1 MKPIT
6 FESIRNLLKTK
17 KKQKDKSSIDQSFKR
32 SDSFK
37 RISIRKSYLERGRKR
52 NAAAVL
58 RGSTK
63 NLVNINEFEDQAKV
77 VKKGGSEKLRTNGEG
92 CRDAD
97 AQLAPE
103 DGPSTSSVGSSRT
116 AELTIEEKLESS
128 DATLDE
134 KIRALQEINDR
145 YINENRNLIEQTY
158 EATRKTEKIK
168 IKKPPRPSKQTV
180 HRPGAEDQSAE
191 PVQQKSPEQQ
201 EVQSNK
207 DLRSAHPTV
216 AGRQSLLGSATTVV
230 KSGSGSNGGARVK
243 NISHVN
249 INVSTEAILE
259 EEDEIASEVCSTV
272 GAVRPKHTDDAGPGD
287 DKSFYSIS
295 TFTIDNN
302 TLTSNN
308 NNSITNNGGTGGAA
322 GSSQLTAPSN
332 TATASSK
339 RSFRSNFSTGTSKTI
354 TSSTS
359 TATAT
364 NELPTLVTIRTYCE
378 PSASMQ
384 STTHVNERYLET
396 SFDAAPQQQEVTGSR
411 DRRASL
417 DKPND
422 RLKSPSRNA
431 RINTQ
436 TFKMIRSK
444 SRDGIVIRIPAM
456 DDAGKQANPADHVSD
471 QQKGSD
477 DNLNRQLSND
487 SALDLI
493 DVDIKVDEKDLLRRH
508 GGSANNLTGTGA
520 SGAGGTVE
528 LKNQKNKYRKKAK
541 ATKAAAGRTGTLD
554 VEDVNSSGGQNF
566 TKGHDNFE
574 LQRTPNEPTSASG
587 GTEPKF
593 IFPNNYF
600 EEENNIFYDQTL
612 YDETELPSPE
622 NSIPYALRIKENPFT
637 KNKEFYSINTGRIW
651 KQLNLGQQEEDLSI
665 LSTPGPRLV
674 PPPKI
679 KNESFKSM
687 SSRDSGFSLTLTK
700 PKNLFRRKSKKA
712 ALLQRR
718 KPPKLAVS
726 RDGYFKRVMVVQRN
740 SSKRKKSMRK
750 TARVAGKDIF
760 RELYDENWSK
770 LGDSDFC
777 GVADPAALAAMASL
791 EVDAPDFAR
800 DFENF
805 CNDRRYNQ
813 EIHDLEAFYEEHLKR
828 LRHYYIQ
835 KKKMNEAAI
844 KEFYRDYGAGRMGA
858 PAAASANDD
867 PAEENDYYDTFLV
880 SKNETIRFKNSALQQ
895 RYFQHGDAGLE
906 FMFPY
911 PDKRKSG
918 SSTLGSTSGHGKQQ
932 KSSGG
937 NNKSANG
944 TLHYG
949 AAAGGL
955 AGQRKQ
961 LFHEVRPYG
970 SPLESL
976 SAVGGPLL
984 VTSDRDIDKA
994 VTKSVSGLVTRY
1006 HEPPSAASAPS
1017 FMFKRSISAPF
1028 GDSNFQLTTPG
1039 DDLKRVRSACTVQQ
1053 NEISLASIFPSVNGV
1068 DRSKSKGSKQPHQQY
1083 ASDEDDDEDDG
1094 GEFSENEFLINSL
1107 GDNLYC
1113 VRCDKM
1119 NSDCECFECGS
1130 SGESPVRKTSKRK
1143 VYTAKGTV
1151 RVGQESGEVKNKSEE
1166 DEDEED
1172 DDEEEEDEEE
1182 EGDENDENYCDVFD
1196 FNDINII
1203 HVNHKK
1209 KVKRK
1214 KSKKRVV
1221 RKNHSTLRRGSYW
1234 GDITQKG
1241 YEKKRTRLLQPYLSK
1256 NVQHGSGAGGGSGGG
1271 GSNNPGYVNDIQS
1284 HLHHPASQQKQNI
1297 FASSGTGGG
1306 GGGGGGSASSR
1317 DRNDRSSSGGGGAGG
1332 HHHHSSS
1339 SHQHREQQQQQQ
1351 LQQNR
1356 TRRSTQRKVTHNEKR
1371 YHSAA
1376 AGRQPD
1382 VLQPGELLRPAP
1394 SHPVSGIPVSQQLLL
1409 RHQQQQQQQLLLQQ
1423 SRSHAALST
1432 TTSSGSTSSSCGG
1445 PTGGPAS
1452 AASRETTPG
1461 LYSSAL
1467 VAAAAE
1473 ALVQLKV
1480 TRIAPLP
1487 PVPGGDSGV
1496 IGKAPANQP
1505 PTLPDPSTTGAVILR
1520 SKPQP
1525 IPQQQQQQHQPQL
1538 HQHLS
1543 GAKPTDQPDPD
1554 RSSNSPVGGATD
1566 GKNCRNNRRIGRH
1579 ESRYTSEVRQ
1589 EAVQQALAAL
1599 KNRPKPSLPMPS
1611 KRSSVLN
1618 RSPER
1623 DHDDSD
1629 SSTEDESIPEEGML
1643 GRIST
1648 PDRDNYNLPRDHI
1661 LTREPM
1667 RLPSSRDH
1675 HHSQPQ
1681 PLPVHAGT
1689 KQSSQHQ
1696 APAPPSHR
1704 PPQTIPTNQQQPS
1717 NAQHGATLSD
1727 TSSAGSPPAVHRN
1740 QHSYQNKPGYDM
1752 TDLSDFQPQQR
1763 PYAAPDITQFSA
1775 NTRRGADRVT
1785 RYVNLANQEP
1795 GDTSTAGRWKVSA
1808 KIQQLLNTLKRP
1820 KRRPLPEF
1828 YEDNDIE
1835 LEIAANPKDPN
1846 APKPEGSIMTPVQG
1860 EQLIVPSGL
1869 PRTLE
1874 AALQRYGTSTFK
1886 APMATVL
1893 DPNGKMTT
1901 TLTYGKLLSRAQKIA
1916 YALST
1921 KVFSKGPEQV
1931 SLKPGDRV
1939 ALVYPNSDPLNFLT
1953 AWYGCMFRGLVPLPI
1968 ELPLSSSDSP
1978 PQQVGFLLSSCGVH
1992 VALTS
1997 EACLKGLPKSSTGEV
2012 AKLKGWPRLHW
2023 FVTEHLPKVPK
2034 DFNTSN
2040 NRISED
2046 SSAYIE
2052 YTTDKDGSVMGVTVT
2067 RQAMINHC
2075 RALTMACHYTEGET
2089 IVCVL
2094 DFKREVGLWHSILTS
2109 VLNGMHVLFIPY
2121 ALMKLRPSSW
2131 MQLITK
2137 YRASCCLVK
2146 SRDLHWGLLATKDH
2160 KEISLSS
2167 LRMLLVAD
2175 GANPW
2180 SLSSCDQFLSV
2191 FQSKGLRPDA
2201 ICPCA
2206 SSSEV
2211 FTVSLRRPGRSA
2223 AGGYNQSATGRGVLS
2238 MSALS
2243 HGVVRVDSEDSL
2255 TSLTL
2260 QDCGQVM
2267 PSATMVVVNAEGP
2280 PVLCKTDQVGE
2291 ICVTSGSSGTAYYG
2305 LEGMTNSTF
2314 KVQPLAEAPVTK
2326 DGETIPGKPINDEMY
2341 VRSGLLGF
2349 LGPGGLVFVCGSR
2362 DGLMT
2367 VTGRKH
2373 NSDDIIATV
2382 LAVEPMRF
2390 IYRGRIAVFSI
2401 RVLRDERVCVI
2412 AEQRPDCSEEE
2423 SFQWMSRVLQAVDSI
2438 HQVGIYCLALVPP
2451 NHLPKT
2457 PLGGIHLTEARRR
2470 FLEGSLHPANV
2481 LMCPHTCVTN
2491 LPKPRE
2497 IHHDASVGP
2506 ASVMV
2511 GNLVQGN
2518 RLASAQGR
2526 DIGLADD
2533 NERKHQLITGVLRWR
2548 ASSSP
2553 DHVLYTLLNAKG
2565 AVAKTLTCSELHKRA
2580 EKIAAL
2586 LQERGK
2592 VNPGDHV
2599 ALIFPPGLDLICA
2612 FYGCLYLGAVPV
2624 TIRPPHPQNL
2634 ITTLPTVRMIVDVS
2648 KSGIILSIQSIIKL
2662 LKSREAATSIDPK
2675 SWPIILDIEDNPK
2688 RKLAAIANCTLDSTA
2703 YLDFSVSTCGRLS
2716 GVIITHRSLSSLCAS
2731 LKLACEL
2738 YPSRHVALCLD
2749 PYCGLGFSMWTLISV
2764 YSGHHSILIAPYEV
2778 EANPS
2783 LWLSTLSQYRVRDT
2797 FCSYGVIELCTKALS
2812 NSIQALKQRNIN
2824 LGCVRTCVVVA
2835 EERPRV
2841 QLTQQF
2847 CKLFQALGLNTRCV
2861 STSFGCRVNPAIC
2874 VQGASSAESAQVYVD
2889 LRALR
2894 NNRVALVERGAPN
2907 SLCLV
2912 ESGKLLPGVKVII
2925 ANPDTKGQCGDS
2937 HLGEIWV
2944 QSPHNSNGY
2953 FTIYGDETDYNDHF
2967 NAKLVTGCSTS
2978 DIWARTG
2985 YLGFLRRTECSQ
2997 AGSILDETT
3006 PSIAS
3011 RDSDTE
3017 SIHSQGHNT
3026 LNSTTSSNAGVANT
3040 TTPATAGGEQELHD
3054 AVYVVGALD
3063 EVITLR
3069 GMNYHPIDIENSVL
3083 RCHKKIAEC
3092 AVFTWTNLLVVVVE
3106 LDGNESEALDL
3117 VPLVTNTVLEEHQ
3130 LIVGVVV
3137 VVDPGVVPI
3146 NSRGEKQRMHLRDGF
3161 LADQLDPI
3169 YVAYNM

>member
-52 NAAAVL
+52 NAASVL
-58 RGSTK
+58 RSSTK
-63 NLVNINEFEDQAKV
+63 NLVNINEFENQAKV
-77 VKKGGSEKLRTNGEG
+77 VKQPDKLVKTANNNE
-92 CRDAD
+92 ASSST
-97 AQLAPE
+97 
-103 DGPSTSSVGSSRT
+103 GPKESFRPVH
-116 AELTIEEKLESS
+116 ELSFEEKLESN
-128 DATLDE
+128 DASLDE

-145 YINENRNLIEQTY
+145 YISENQNLIEKSY
-158 EATRKTEKIK
+158 EATKTVEKVK
-168 IKKPPRPSKQTV
+168 IKKPPRPSKL
-180 HRPGAEDQSAE
+180 GF
-191 PVQQKSPEQQ
+191 QKSRENDTQTTIPTDLKARSSE
-201 EVQSNK
+201 SNNT
-207 DLRSAHPTV
+207 LT
-216 AGRQSLLGSATTVV
+216 
-230 KSGSGSNGGARVK
+230 SGDTLESTRAK
-243 NISHVN
+243 NISHVS
-249 INVSTEAILE
+249 ITTSDVIP
-259 EEDEIASEVCSTV
+259 EEDESTV
-272 GAVRPKHTDDAGPGD
+272 YSFEPETQSMTRKTDDLD

-295 TFTIDNN
+295 TFTIESNTMNN
-302 TLTSNN
+302 TN
-308 NNSITNNGGTGGAA
+308 
-322 GSSQLTAPSN
+322 
-332 TATASSK
+332 ASSK
-339 RSFRSNFSTGTSKTI
+339 KSFRSNFST
-354 TSSTS
+354 S
-359 TATAT
+359 TATK
-364 NELPTLVTIRTYCE
+364 ELPTLVTIKTYCE
-378 PSASMQ
+378 PNASIQ
-384 STTHVNERYLET
+384 STTHVNEKYLET
-396 SFDAAPQQQEVTGSR
+396 SFDSYPEDTLTKKTEILSKKA
-411 DRRASL
+411 ASL
-417 DKPND
+417 NKPTSAHNKASSD
-422 RLKSPSRNA
+422 SKTSSLKDSRPK
-431 RINTQ
+431 INTQ

-444 SRDGIVIRIPAM
+444 SREGIVIRIPAI
-456 DDAGKQANPADHVSD
+456 DGDQIPGVTPTINHDHQESE
-471 QQKGSD
+471 
-477 DNLNRQLSND
+477 NLNRQLSND

-493 DVDIKVDEKDLLRRH
+493 DVDIKVDEKDMQT
-508 GGSANNLTGTGA
+508 NN
-520 SGAGGTVE
+520 TVE
-528 LKNQKNKYRKKAK
+528 LKNQKNKYKKKLRKSGGKTA
-541 ATKAAAGRTGTLD
+541 TLD
-554 VEDVNSSGGQNF
+554 LEDCRNNTFKS
-566 TKGHDNFE
+566 HEHFE
-574 LQRTPNEPTSASG
+574 LERG
-587 GTEPKF
+587 GTSRERPEPKF
-593 IFPNNYF
+593 IFPSNYF
-600 EEENNIFYDQTL
+600 EEENNIFYDQTV
-612 YDETELPSPE
+612 YDDTEIPSPE

-651 KQLNLGQQEEDLSI
+651 KQLNLGQEEDLSI
-665 LSTPGPRLV
+665 LSATPRIPV
-674 PPPKI
+674 PKT

-712 ALLQRR
+712 TLLQRR
-718 KPPKLAVS
+718 KPKLAVS

-740 SSKRKKSMRK
+740 SSKKKRSIRK
-750 TARVAGKDIF
+750 TRMQSKDIF
-760 RELYDENWSK
+760 RELYDENWTK
-770 LGDSDFC
+770 LDDDFT
-777 GVADPAALAAMASL
+777 DQQ
-791 EVDAPDFAR
+791 APDFAR

-805 CNDRRYNQ
+805 CNNRRYHQ
-813 EIHDLEAFYEEHLKR
+813 RIDDLEAFYEEHLKR

-835 KKKMNEAAI
+835 KKKLNEAAI
-844 KEFYRDYGAGRMGA
+844 KEFYRDYNGETVD
-858 PAAASANDD
+858 N
-867 PAEENDYYDTFLV
+867 ENDYYDSFIVT
-880 SKNETIRFKNSALQQ
+880 KNDTIRIRNQMQKKYLQE
-895 RYFQHGDAGLE
+895 REAETSMEY
-906 FMFPY
+906 MFPH
-911 PDKRKSG
+911 PDKRK
-918 SSTLGSTSGHGKQQ
+918 
-932 KSSGG
+932 
-937 NNKSANG
+937 ANG
-944 TLHYG
+944 L
-949 AAAGGL
+949 AA
-955 AGQRKQ
+955 KQ
-961 LFHEVRPYG
+961 KAKGKKHLFHEVRAYG
-970 SPLESL
+970 SASEPLSSMEL
-976 SAVGGPLL
+976 GTKGTDVVRELKLL
-984 VTSDRDIDKA
+984 R
-994 VTKSVSGLVTRY
+994 
-1006 HEPPSAASAPS
+1006 SAAYA
-1017 FMFKRSISAPF
+1017 A
-1028 GDSNFQLTTPG
+1028 SNFHLLPSGKVDRAANT
-1039 DDLKRVRSACTVQQ
+1039 SQ
-1053 NEISLASIFPSVNGV
+1053 NRNEGQVHEISLANVFPSVDGKI
-1068 DRSKSKGSKQPHQQY
+1068 KSSH
-1083 ASDEDDDEDDG
+1083 DENRARTEELDEGDE
-1094 GEFSENEFLINSL
+1094 EFSENEFLINSI
-1107 GDNLYC
+1107 GENLYC
-1113 VRCDKM
+1113 VRCDKV
-1119 NSDCECFECGS
+1119 NSDCDCYDDTTETTNDNS
-1130 SGESPVRKTSKRK
+1130 
-1143 VYTAKGTV
+1143 
-1151 RVGQESGEVKNKSEE
+1151 NDNDEE
-1166 DEDEED
+1166 DEFREQHGEGDDNVPD
-1172 DDEEEEDEEE
+1172 DDD
-1182 EGDENDENYCDVFD
+1182 DDDDDENYCDVHE
-1196 FNDINII
+1196 FNDINIV

-1214 KSKKRVV
+1214 KSKKRV

-1241 YEKKRTRLLQPYLSK
+1241 YEKKRTRLLQPYSTK
-1256 NVQHGSGAGGGSGGG
+1256 NAQQGGNGGGG

-1284 HLHHPASQQKQNI
+1284 HLHHPSSQQKQNI
-1297 FASSGTGGG
+1297 FASSGS
-1306 GGGGGGSASSR
+1306 GGGGGGSR
-1317 DRNDRSSSGGGGAGG
+1317 ERNDRSNSS
-1332 HHHHSSS
+1332 HHH
-1339 SHQHREQQQQQQ
+1339 QQQQQ
-1351 LQQNR
+1351 LQPNR
-1356 TRRSTQRKVTHNEKR
+1356 TRRSTQRRVTHNEKR
-1371 YHSAA
+1371 YHS
-1376 AGRQPD
+1376 
-1382 VLQPGELLRPAP
+1382 
-1394 SHPVSGIPVSQQLLL
+1394 
-1409 RHQQQQQQQLLLQQ
+1409 
-1423 SRSHAALST
+1423 
-1432 TTSSGSTSSSCGG
+1432 
-1445 PTGGPAS
+1445 
-1452 AASRETTPG
+1452 
-1461 LYSSAL
+1461 
-1467 VAAAAE
+1467 
-1473 ALVQLKV
+1473 
-1480 TRIAPLP
+1480 
-1487 PVPGGDSGV
+1487 
-1496 IGKAPANQP
+1496 
-1505 PTLPDPSTTGAVILR
+1505 
-1520 SKPQP
+1520 
-1525 IPQQQQQQHQPQL
+1525 
-1538 HQHLS
+1538 
-1543 GAKPTDQPDPD
+1543 
-1554 RSSNSPVGGATD
+1554 
-1566 GKNCRNNRRIGRH
+1566 
-1579 ESRYTSEVRQ
+1579 
-1589 EAVQQALAAL
+1589 
-1599 KNRPKPSLPMPS
+1599 
-1611 KRSSVLN
+1611 
-1618 RSPER
+1618 
-1623 DHDDSD
+1623 D
-1629 SSTEDESIPEEGML
+1629 SSTDDESIPEEGIL
-1643 GRIST
+1643 GGRIST

-1661 LTREPM
+1661 LGREPM
-1667 RLPSSRDH
+1667 KLPSTRDH
-1675 HHSQPQ
+1675 HHLGQQ
-1681 PLPVHAGT
+1681 
-1689 KQSSQHQ
+1689 KQSSQ
-1696 APAPPSHR
+1696 PAPIERR
-1704 PPQTIPTNQQQPS
+1704 PPQSIPTPNT
-1717 NAQHGATLSD
+1717 QHATLSD
-1727 TSSAGSPPAVHRN
+1727 TSSAGSPPAVHRTYYN
-1740 QHSYQNKPGYDM
+1740 QKNSYDI
-1752 TDLSDFQPQQR
+1752 TDISEYQPR

-1785 RYVNLANQEP
+1785 RYVNLSNQEP

-1846 APKPEGSIMTPVQG
+1846 APKPEGSVMTAVQG

-1874 AALQRYGTSTFK
+1874 AALQRYGTSSFK

-1921 KVFSKGPEQV
+1921 KVFSKGPEQI

-1939 ALVYPNSDPLNFLT
+1939 ALVYPNSDPLSFLT

-1978 PQQVGFLLSSCGVH
+1978 PQQVGFLLSSCGVQ

-2034 DFNTSN
+2034 DFNTNN
-2040 NRISED
+2040 NRICED
-2046 SSAYIE
+2046 SIAYIE
-2052 YTTDKDGSVMGVTVT
+2052 YTTDKEGSVMGVTVT
-2067 RQAMINHC
+2067 RQSMINHC

-2121 ALMKLRPSSW
+2121 ALMKLKPSSW

-2223 AGGYNQSATGRGVLS
+2223 GGYNQSASGRGVLS
-2238 MSALS
+2238 MAALS

-2291 ICVTSGSSGTAYYG
+2291 ICVTSGSTGTSYFG
-2305 LEGMTNSTF
+2305 LDGMTNSTF
-2314 KVQPLAEAPVTK
+2314 KVQPLTEPSPVK
-2326 DGETIPGKPINDEMY
+2326 EGEIQTPGKPISDESY

-2373 NSDDIIATV
+2373 NADDIIATV
-2382 LAVEPMRF
+2382 LAVEPVRF

-2401 RVLRDERVCVI
+2401 KVLRDERVCVI

-2497 IHHDASVGP
+2497 LHHDASVGP

-2548 ASSSP
+2548 ANSSP
-2553 DHVLYTLLNAKG
+2553 DHVLYTLLNSKG

-2675 SWPIILDIEDNPK
+2675 SWPVILDIEDNPK
-2688 RKLAAIANCTLDSTA
+2688 RKLAAIANSTLDSTA

-2812 NSIQALKQRNIN
+2812 NSIQMLKQRNVN

-2912 ESGKLLPGVKVII
+2912 ESGKLLPGVRVII
-2925 ANPDTKGQCGDS
+2925 ANPDSKGQCGDS

-2967 NAKLVTGCSTS
+2967 NAKLVTGCSIS
-2978 DIWARTG
+2978 ESWARTG

-3011 RDSDTE
+3011 RDSDNE

-3026 LNSTTSSNAGVANT
+3026 LNSTTSSNAGNT
-3040 TTPATAGGEQELHD
+3040 TIGASGNEQELHD
-3054 AVYVVGALD
+3054 AVYIVGALD

-3069 GMNYHPIDIENSVL
+3069 GMYYHPIDIENSVL

>member
-1 MKPIT
+1 M
-6 FESIRNLLKTK
+6 
-17 KKQKDKSSIDQSFKR
+17 
-32 SDSFK
+32 
-37 RISIRKSYLERGRKR
+37 Y
-52 NAAAVL
+52 
-58 RGSTK
+58 
-63 NLVNINEFEDQAKV
+63 
-77 VKKGGSEKLRTNGEG
+77 
-92 CRDAD
+92 
-97 AQLAPE
+97 
-103 DGPSTSSVGSSRT
+103 
-116 AELTIEEKLESS
+116 
-128 DATLDE
+128 
-134 KIRALQEINDR
+134 R
-145 YINENRNLIEQTY
+145 YW
-158 EATRKTEKIK
+158 
-168 IKKPPRPSKQTV
+168 
-180 HRPGAEDQSAE
+180 
-191 PVQQKSPEQQ
+191 
-201 EVQSNK
+201 
-207 DLRSAHPTV
+207 
-216 AGRQSLLGSATTVV
+216 
-230 KSGSGSNGGARVK
+230 
-243 NISHVN
+243 
-249 INVSTEAILE
+249 
-259 EEDEIASEVCSTV
+259 
-272 GAVRPKHTDDAGPGD
+272 
-287 DKSFYSIS
+287 
-295 TFTIDNN
+295 
-302 TLTSNN
+302 
-308 NNSITNNGGTGGAA
+308 
-322 GSSQLTAPSN
+322 
-332 TATASSK
+332 
-339 RSFRSNFSTGTSKTI
+339 
-354 TSSTS
+354 
-359 TATAT
+359 
-364 NELPTLVTIRTYCE
+364 
-378 PSASMQ
+378 
-384 STTHVNERYLET
+384 
-396 SFDAAPQQQEVTGSR
+396 
-411 DRRASL
+411 
-417 DKPND
+417 
-422 RLKSPSRNA
+422 
-431 RINTQ
+431 
-436 TFKMIRSK
+436 
-444 SRDGIVIRIPAM
+444 IP
-456 DDAGKQANPADHVSD
+456 
-471 QQKGSD
+471 
-477 DNLNRQLSND
+477 
-487 SALDLI
+487 
-493 DVDIKVDEKDLLRRH
+493 
-508 GGSANNLTGTGA
+508 
-520 SGAGGTVE
+520 
-528 LKNQKNKYRKKAK
+528 
-541 ATKAAAGRTGTLD
+541 
-554 VEDVNSSGGQNF
+554 
-566 TKGHDNFE
+566 
-574 LQRTPNEPTSASG
+574 
-587 GTEPKF
+587 
-593 IFPNNYF
+593 
-600 EEENNIFYDQTL
+600 
-612 YDETELPSPE
+612 
-622 NSIPYALRIKENPFT
+622 
-637 KNKEFYSINTGRIW
+637 
-651 KQLNLGQQEEDLSI
+651 
-665 LSTPGPRLV
+665 
-674 PPPKI
+674 
-679 KNESFKSM
+679 
-687 SSRDSGFSLTLTK
+687 
-700 PKNLFRRKSKKA
+700 
-712 ALLQRR
+712 
-718 KPPKLAVS
+718 
-726 RDGYFKRVMVVQRN
+726 
-740 SSKRKKSMRK
+740 
-750 TARVAGKDIF
+750 
-760 RELYDENWSK
+760 
-770 LGDSDFC
+770 
-777 GVADPAALAAMASL
+777 
-791 EVDAPDFAR
+791 
-800 DFENF
+800 
-805 CNDRRYNQ
+805 
-813 EIHDLEAFYEEHLKR
+813 
-828 LRHYYIQ
+828 
-835 KKKMNEAAI
+835 
-844 KEFYRDYGAGRMGA
+844 
-858 PAAASANDD
+858 
-867 PAEENDYYDTFLV
+867 
-880 SKNETIRFKNSALQQ
+880 
-895 RYFQHGDAGLE
+895 
-906 FMFPY
+906 
-911 PDKRKSG
+911 
-918 SSTLGSTSGHGKQQ
+918 
-932 KSSGG
+932 
-937 NNKSANG
+937 
-944 TLHYG
+944 
-949 AAAGGL
+949 
-955 AGQRKQ
+955 
-961 LFHEVRPYG
+961 
-970 SPLESL
+970 
-976 SAVGGPLL
+976 
-984 VTSDRDIDKA
+984 
-994 VTKSVSGLVTRY
+994 
-1006 HEPPSAASAPS
+1006 
-1017 FMFKRSISAPF
+1017 
-1028 GDSNFQLTTPG
+1028 
-1039 DDLKRVRSACTVQQ
+1039 
-1053 NEISLASIFPSVNGV
+1053 
-1068 DRSKSKGSKQPHQQY
+1068 
-1083 ASDEDDDEDDG
+1083 
-1094 GEFSENEFLINSL
+1094 
-1107 GDNLYC
+1107 
-1113 VRCDKM
+1113 
-1119 NSDCECFECGS
+1119 
-1130 SGESPVRKTSKRK
+1130 
-1143 VYTAKGTV
+1143 
-1151 RVGQESGEVKNKSEE
+1151 
-1166 DEDEED
+1166 
-1172 DDEEEEDEEE
+1172 
-1182 EGDENDENYCDVFD
+1182 
-1196 FNDINII
+1196 
-1203 HVNHKK
+1203 
-1209 KVKRK
+1209 
-1214 KSKKRVV
+1214 
-1221 RKNHSTLRRGSYW
+1221 
-1234 GDITQKG
+1234 
-1241 YEKKRTRLLQPYLSK
+1241 TRLI
-1256 NVQHGSGAGGGSGGG
+1256 H
-1271 GSNNPGYVNDIQS
+1271 
-1284 HLHHPASQQKQNI
+1284 
-1297 FASSGTGGG
+1297 T
-1306 GGGGGGSASSR
+1306 
-1317 DRNDRSSSGGGGAGG
+1317 
-1332 HHHHSSS
+1332 
-1339 SHQHREQQQQQQ
+1339 
-1351 LQQNR
+1351 
-1356 TRRSTQRKVTHNEKR
+1356 
-1371 YHSAA
+1371 
-1376 AGRQPD
+1376 
-1382 VLQPGELLRPAP
+1382 
-1394 SHPVSGIPVSQQLLL
+1394 
-1409 RHQQQQQQQLLLQQ
+1409 
-1423 SRSHAALST
+1423 
-1432 TTSSGSTSSSCGG
+1432 
-1445 PTGGPAS
+1445 
-1452 AASRETTPG
+1452 
-1461 LYSSAL
+1461 
-1467 VAAAAE
+1467 
-1473 ALVQLKV
+1473 
-1480 TRIAPLP
+1480 
-1487 PVPGGDSGV
+1487 
-1496 IGKAPANQP
+1496 
-1505 PTLPDPSTTGAVILR
+1505 
-1520 SKPQP
+1520 
-1525 IPQQQQQQHQPQL
+1525 
-1538 HQHLS
+1538 
-1543 GAKPTDQPDPD
+1543 
-1554 RSSNSPVGGATD
+1554 
-1566 GKNCRNNRRIGRH
+1566 
-1579 ESRYTSEVRQ
+1579 EVRQ

-1629 SSTEDESIPEEGML
+1629 SSTEDESIPEEGLL

-1648 PDRDNYNLPRDHI
+1648 PDRDNYYLPRDQI

-1667 RLPSSRDH
+1667 KLPSSRDH

-1681 PLPVHAGT
+1681 PLPQPPQ
-1689 KQSSQHQ
+1689 KQSSQHGSQ
-1696 APAPPSHR
+1696 QQSHVERR
-1704 PPQTIPTNQQQPS
+1704 PPQTIPTQPAG
-1717 NAQHGATLSD
+1717 NTQHATLSD

-1740 QHSYQNKPGYDM
+1740 HQYQNKPSSYDI
-1752 TDLSDFQPQQR
+1752 TDLNDFQPHQR
-1763 PYAAPDITQFSA
+1763 TPYAAPDITQFGA

-1846 APKPEGSIMTPVQG
+1846 APKPEGSVMTPVQG

-1874 AALQRYGTSTFK
+1874 AALQRYGTSSFK

-2034 DFNTSN
+2034 DFNTNN

-2046 SSAYIE
+2046 SNAYIE
-2052 YTTDKDGSVMGVTVT
+2052 YTTDKEGSVMGVTVT

-2223 AGGYNQSATGRGVLS
+2223 SGGYNQPATGRGVLS

-2267 PSATMVVVNAEGP
+2267 PSATMVVVSADGP

-2314 KVQPLAEAPVTK
+2314 KVQPLLEAPVTK
-2326 DGETIPGKPINDEMY
+2326 DGETIPGKPIGEEVY

-2401 RVLRDERVCVI
+2401 KVLRDERVCVI

-2497 IHHDASVGP
+2497 IHHGSIQQLQISGTSSSSSATNIGGLVTGSVGTGGTGTAGGGAADASVGP

-2533 NERKHQLITGVLRWR
+2533 NERKHQLITGMLRWR
-2548 ASSSP
+2548 ANSSP
-2553 DHVLYTLLNAKG
+2553 DHVLYTLLNSKG

-2599 ALIFPPGLDLICA
+2599 ALIFPPGVDLICA

-2675 SWPIILDIEDNPK
+2675 SWPTILDIEDNPK
-2688 RKLAAIANCTLDSTA
+2688 RKLAAIANSTLDSTA

-2925 ANPDTKGQCGDS
+2925 ANPDSKGQCGDS

-2967 NAKLVTGCSTS
+2967 NAKLVTGCSTN
-2978 DIWARTG
+2978 DTWARTG

-3026 LNSTTSSNAGVANT
+3026 LNSTTSSNAGN
-3040 TTPATAGGEQELHD
+3040 PAGGTVVAGNEQELHD

>member
-6 FESIRNLLKTK
+6 FEAIRNLLKTK

-52 NAAAVL
+52 NAAAAL
-58 RGSTK
+58 RSSTK
-63 NLVNINEFEDQAKV
+63 NLVNINEFEGQAKV
-77 VKKGGSEKLRTNGEG
+77 IKQPDKLTKSSSSNE
-92 CRDAD
+92 A
-97 AQLAPE
+97 ASNATTKEAP
-103 DGPSTSSVGSSRT
+103 SRPIH
-116 AELTIEEKLESS
+116 ELTFEEKLESN
-128 DATLDE
+128 DASLDE

-145 YINENRNLIEQTY
+145 YVSENQNLVE
-158 EATRKTEKIK
+158 KTCDVTKNVEKAK
-168 IKKPPRPSKQTV
+168 IKKPPRPSKQGFRKT
-180 HRPGAEDQSAE
+180 REI
-191 PVQQKSPEQQ
+191 
-201 EVQSNK
+201 EVQTVNPSDLKSESTDSYNTLTSN
-207 DLRSAHPTV
+207 DTIE
-216 AGRQSLLGSATTVV
+216 
-230 KSGSGSNGGARVK
+230 SNSRAK

-249 INVSTEAILE
+249 INASEIIP
-259 EEDEIASEVCSTV
+259 EEDENQAINPIHEPDRREQSSSRKV
-272 GAVRPKHTDDAGPGD
+272 DDAD

-295 TFTIDNN
+295 TFTIESNTLNN
-302 TLTSNN
+302 TN
-308 NNSITNNGGTGGAA
+308 
-322 GSSQLTAPSN
+322 
-332 TATASSK
+332 ASSK
-339 RSFRSNFSTGTSKTI
+339 KSFRSSF
-354 TSSTS
+354 STS
-359 TATAT
+359 TRTK
-364 NELPTLVTIRTYCE
+364 ELPTLVTIKTYCE
-378 PSASMQ
+378 PNASIQ
-384 STTHVNERYLET
+384 SITHVNEKYLET
-396 SFDAAPQQQEVTGSR
+396 SFDSYTEDTTSPVATTKAEVVSRPKTSSLNKISMNLNKASQNGSKTS
-411 DRRASL
+411 SL
-417 DKPND
+417 KDIRPK
-422 RLKSPSRNA
+422 
-431 RINTQ
+431 INTQ

-444 SRDGIVIRIPAM
+444 SREGIVIRIPAV
-456 DDAGKQANPADHVSD
+456 DVDAGSHDKKADMGDKES
-471 QQKGSD
+471 

-493 DVDIKVDEKDLLRRH
+493 DIDIKVDEKDMQSH
-508 GGSANNLTGTGA
+508 TI
-520 SGAGGTVE
+520 E
-528 LKNQKNKYRKKAK
+528 LKNAKNKYKKKAK
-541 ATKAAAGRTGTLD
+541 KAADKTATLDFEDCRNSTFKSHENFALEKAGGRTSRD
-554 VEDVNSSGGQNF
+554 
-566 TKGHDNFE
+566 
-574 LQRTPNEPTSASG
+574 RP
-587 GTEPKF
+587 EPKF
-593 IFPNNYF
+593 IFPSNYF
-600 EEENNIFYDQTL
+600 EEENNIFYEQTVF
-612 YDETELPSPE
+612 DDTEVPSPE

-651 KQLNLGQQEEDLSI
+651 KQLNLGQEEDLSI
-665 LSTPGPRLV
+665 LSAAPRLAV
-674 PPPKI
+674 PKT

-700 PKNLFRRKSKKA
+700 PKNLFRRKSKKST
-712 ALLQRR
+712 LLQRR
-718 KPPKLAVS
+718 KPKLAVS

-740 SSKRKKSMRK
+740 SSKRKRSLRK
-750 TARVAGKDIF
+750 ARVQGKDIF
-760 RELYDENWSK
+760 RDLYDENWVK
-770 LGDSDFC
+770 LGDEF
-777 GVADPAALAAMASL
+777 G
-791 EVDAPDFAR
+791 DAPVPDFAQ

-813 EIHDLEAFYEEHLKR
+813 EIHDLEAFYEEHLRR
-828 LRHYYIQ
+828 LKHYYIQ
-835 KKKMNEAAI
+835 KKKLNEAAI
-844 KEFYRDYGAGRMGA
+844 KEFYRDHNGETIE
-858 PAAASANDD
+858 DD
-867 PAEENDYYDTFLV
+867 NDYYDSFIATK
-880 SKNETIRFKNSALQQ
+880 SETIRFKNNIQK
-895 RYFQHGDAGLE
+895 RYFQEKQAEAAMD
-906 FMFPY
+906 FMFPH
-911 PDKRKSG
+911 PDKRRKGCSG
-918 SSTLGSTSGHGKQQ
+918 AIKQKGKA
-932 KSSGG
+932 KR
-937 NNKSANG
+937 
-944 TLHYG
+944 H
-949 AAAGGL
+949 
-955 AGQRKQ
+955 
-961 LFHEVRPYG
+961 LFHEVRAYG
-970 SPLESL
+970 SPS
-976 SAVGGPLL
+976 
-984 VTSDRDIDKA
+984 
-994 VTKSVSGLVTRY
+994 
-1006 HEPPSAASAPS
+1006 EPPIYAEHDKTNESELTQDLKCSRSAAASGKA
-1017 FMFKRSISAPF
+1017 
-1028 GDSNFQLTTPG
+1028 DTNFQLVASRKISRNSS
-1039 DDLKRVRSACTVQQ
+1039 DINNDKEVQVQ
-1053 NEISLASIFPSVNGV
+1053 HTISLANVFPSVNGKTNPSQARN
-1068 DRSKSKGSKQPHQQY
+1068 DDEEEKEEEEE
-1083 ASDEDDDEDDG
+1083 EDDDDDDDDE
-1094 GEFSENEFLINSL
+1094 EFSENEFLINSI
-1107 GDNLYC
+1107 GENLYC
-1113 VRCDKM
+1113 VGCDKV
-1119 NSDCECFECGS
+1119 NSDCECYEESNETANGNSNYNDDEQDEENHGTGGSEECG
-1130 SGESPVRKTSKRK
+1130 ENE
-1143 VYTAKGTV
+1143 TV
-1151 RVGQESGEVKNKSEE
+1151 
-1166 DEDEED
+1166 D
-1172 DDEEEEDEEE
+1172 DDDK
-1182 EGDENDENYCDVFD
+1182 NYCDVFD
-1196 FNDINII
+1196 YDEFNIV

-1214 KSKKRVV
+1214 KSKKRI
-1221 RKNHSTLRRGSYW
+1221 RKNHSTLRRDFYC

-1241 YEKKRTRLLQPYLSK
+1241 YEKKRTRLLQPYLTK
-1256 NVQHGSGAGGGSGGG
+1256 NVQQGVGGGGG

-1284 HLHHPASQQKQNI
+1284 HLYHPSSQQKQNI
-1297 FASSGTGGG
+1297 FASAGSGGG
-1306 GGGGGGSASSR
+1306 GGVGGGGGGSR
-1317 DRNDRSSSGGGGAGG
+1317 ERNDRPSSG
-1332 HHHHSSS
+1332 HHHH
-1339 SHQHREQQQQQQ
+1339 QQQQQQQQQ

-1356 TRRSTQRKVTHNEKR
+1356 SRRSTQRRVTHNEKR
-1371 YHSAA
+1371 YH
-1376 AGRQPD
+1376 
-1382 VLQPGELLRPAP
+1382 
-1394 SHPVSGIPVSQQLLL
+1394 
-1409 RHQQQQQQQLLLQQ
+1409 
-1423 SRSHAALST
+1423 
-1432 TTSSGSTSSSCGG
+1432 
-1445 PTGGPAS
+1445 
-1452 AASRETTPG
+1452 
-1461 LYSSAL
+1461 
-1467 VAAAAE
+1467 
-1473 ALVQLKV
+1473 
-1480 TRIAPLP
+1480 
-1487 PVPGGDSGV
+1487 
-1496 IGKAPANQP
+1496 
-1505 PTLPDPSTTGAVILR
+1505 
-1520 SKPQP
+1520 
-1525 IPQQQQQQHQPQL
+1525 
-1538 HQHLS
+1538 
-1543 GAKPTDQPDPD
+1543 
-1554 RSSNSPVGGATD
+1554 
-1566 GKNCRNNRRIGRH
+1566 
-1579 ESRYTSEVRQ
+1579 SEVRQ

-1623 DHDDSD
+1623 DQDDSD
-1629 SSTEDESIPEEGML
+1629 SSTDDESIPEEGIIG

-1661 LTREPM
+1661 LGREPM
-1667 RLPSSRDH
+1667 KLPSSRDH
-1675 HHSQPQ
+1675 HHVVAQQKPQ
-1681 PLPVHAGT
+1681 QT
-1689 KQSSQHQ
+1689 Q
-1696 APAPPSHR
+1696 PAPIERR
-1704 PPQTIPTNQQQPS
+1704 PPQSIPTQNT
-1717 NAQHGATLSD
+1717 QHATLSD
-1727 TSSAGSPPAVHRN
+1727 TSSAGSPPAIHRTYYN
-1740 QHSYQNKPGYDM
+1740 QKNSYDI
-1752 TDLSDFQPQQR
+1752 TDISEYQQR
-1763 PYAAPDITQFSA
+1763 SYVAPDITQFSA

-1846 APKPEGSIMTPVQG
+1846 APKPEGSVMSAVQG

-1874 AALQRYGTSTFK
+1874 AALQRYGTSSFK

-1921 KVFSKGPEQV
+1921 KVFSKGPEQI
-1931 SLKPGDRV
+1931 SLKAGDRV
-1939 ALVYPNSDPLNFLT
+1939 ALVYPNSDPLSFLT

-1978 PQQVGFLLSSCGVH
+1978 PQQVGFLLSSCGVQ

-2034 DFNTSN
+2034 DFNTNN

-2046 SSAYIE
+2046 SIAYIE
-2052 YTTDKDGSVMGVTVT
+2052 YTTDKEGSVMGVTVT
-2067 RQAMINHC
+2067 RQSMINHC

-2121 ALMKLRPSSW
+2121 ALMKLKPSSW

-2160 KEISLSS
+2160 KDISLAS

-2191 FQSKGLRPDA
+2191 FQSKGLRADA

-2223 AGGYNQSATGRGVLS
+2223 GGCNQSATGRGVLS
-2238 MSALS
+2238 MAALS

-2267 PSATMVVVNAEGP
+2267 PSATMVVVNPEGT

-2291 ICVTSGSSGTAYYG
+2291 ICVTSGSTGTTYFG
-2305 LEGMTNSTF
+2305 LDGMTNSTF
-2314 KVQPLAEAPVTK
+2314 KVQPLTESPLAKE
-2326 DGETIPGKPINDEMY
+2326 GEVQTLGKPISEELY

-2373 NSDDIIATV
+2373 NADDIIATV

-2401 RVLRDERVCVI
+2401 KVLRDERVCVI

-2497 IHHDASVGP
+2497 LHHGSIQQLQISGTTPSTSSIAATTNINTAAGTDASVGP

-2548 ASSSP
+2548 ANSSP
-2553 DHVLYTLLNAKG
+2553 DHVLYTLLNSKG

-2612 FYGCLYLGAVPV
+2612 FYGCLYLGAIPV

-2675 SWPIILDIEDNPK
+2675 SWPVILDIEDNPK
-2688 RKLAAIANCTLDSTA
+2688 RKLAAIANSTLDSTA

-2812 NSIQALKQRNIN
+2812 NSIQMLKQRNVN

-2925 ANPDTKGQCGDS
+2925 ANPDSKGQCGDS

-2944 QSPHNSNGY
+2944 QSPHSSNGY

-2967 NAKLVTGCSTS
+2967 NAKLVTGCSIS
-2978 DIWARTG
+2978 ESWARTG

-3026 LNSTTSSNAGVANT
+3026 LNSTTSSNAGNT
-3040 TTPATAGGEQELHD
+3040 TIGTTGGNEQELHD
-3054 AVYVVGALD
+3054 AVYIVGALD

-3069 GMNYHPIDIENSVL
+3069 GMYYHPIDIENSVL

>member
-17 KKQKDKSSIDQSFKR
+17 KKQKDKSNIDQSFKR

-77 VKKGGSEKLRTNGEG
+77 VKGPEKLRLNGDAEG
-92 CRDAD
+92 TQVKDSSEVHASEKTGASSSITKRVSP
-97 AQLAPE
+97 PE
-103 DGPSTSSVGSSRT
+103 LSF
-116 AELTIEEKLESS
+116 EEKLESN
-128 DATLDE
+128 DASLDE

-145 YINENRNLIEQTY
+145 YINENRNLVEKTY
-158 EATRKTEKIK
+158 EVSRKVEKIK
-168 IKKPPRPSKQTV
+168 IKKPPRPSKQSI
-180 HRPGAEDQSAE
+180 GAS
-191 PVQQKSPEQQ
+191 QQQAAPRKSIEN
-201 EVQSNK
+201 EVQNN
-207 DLRSAHPTV
+207 DLSSKTI
-216 AGRQSLLGSATTVV
+216 T
-230 KSGSGSNGGARVK
+230 SGSQERQGKLTKPHVQDSMGSTGRVK

-249 INVSTEAILE
+249 INVSSDAIP
-259 EEDEIASEVCSTV
+259 EEDEANEGSMRGGKVSEDT
-272 GAVRPKHTDDAGPGD
+272 AD

-295 TFTIDNN
+295 TFTIESN
-302 TLTSNN
+302 TLTNAGNN
-308 NNSITNNGGTGGAA
+308 NTN
-322 GSSQLTAPSN
+322 
-332 TATASSK
+332 ASSK
-339 RSFRSNFSTGTSKTI
+339 KSFRSSFSTGTSKT
-354 TSSTS
+354 T
-359 TATAT
+359 T

-378 PSASMQ
+378 PNSLMQ

-396 SFDAAPQQQEVTGSR
+396 SFDNCPEELEPVREHKPQVVKVVKETLAPAPPSGTNTGER
-411 DRRASL
+411 QR
-417 DKPND
+417 
-422 RLKSPSRNA
+422 SPSRIP

-456 DDAGKQANPADHVSD
+456 DGQETDGIENAGSKSD
-471 QQKGSD
+471 SGGLKEPE

-493 DVDIKVDEKDLLRRH
+493 DVDIKVDEKDLRH
-508 GGSANNLTGTGA
+508 GLGGSTQNLTGTVTD
-520 SGAGGTVE
+520 GTLE

-541 ATKAAAGRTGTLD
+541 KATANKTGTLD
-554 VEDVNSSGGQNF
+554 VEDASLHTFKS
-566 TKGHDNFE
+566 HENFE
-574 LQRTPNEPTSASG
+574 LQRTPKGTDPTN
-587 GTEPKF
+587 EPKF

-600 EEENNIFYDQTL
+600 EEENNIFYDQTV
-612 YDETELPSPE
+612 YADEAELPSPE

-651 KQLNLGQQEEDLSI
+651 KQLNLGQQQEEDSI
-665 LSTPGPRLV
+665 LSTAGPRLV
-674 PPPKI
+674 PPPKV

-712 ALLQRR
+712 TLLQRR

-740 SSKRKKSMRK
+740 SSKRKKSIRK
-750 TARVAGKDIF
+750 QRVAGKDIF

-770 LGDSDFC
+770 LGDDFS
-777 GVADPAALAAMASL
+777 AEPEAAGTL
-791 EVDAPDFAR
+791 EPEAPDFAR

-844 KEFYRDYGAGRMGA
+844 KEFYRDYGAGR
-858 PAAASANDD
+858 AAILGTDSANVGGAVTAAV
-867 PAEENDYYDTFLV
+867 PATVGEQQDEENDYYDTFIV
-880 SKNETIRFKNSALQQ
+880 TKNETIRFKNNALQQ
-895 RYFQHGDAGLE
+895 RYFQQTDAGLE
-906 FMFPY
+906 FMFPH

-918 SSTLGSTSGHGKQQ
+918 AVA
-932 KSSGG
+932 SGG
-937 NNKSANG
+937 SIGMGKSTKAGKSATG
-944 TLHYG
+944 SAHSTTT
-949 AAAGGL
+949 ASS
-955 AGQRKQ
+955 RKQ

-970 SPLESL
+970 SPLEPLTGGAHYTEEEFLRNNSSL
-976 SAVGGPLL
+976 LSK
-984 VTSDRDIDKA
+984 RNQ
-994 VTKSVSGLVTRY
+994 SVHVNRY
-1006 HEPPSAASAPS
+1006 KEPPS
-1017 FMFKRSISAPF
+1017 FVYKRSISAPF
-1028 GDSNFQLTTPG
+1028 GDSNFQLSTAPG
-1039 DDLKRVRSACTVQQ
+1039 NELKRIRSSGAIQ
-1053 NEISLASIFPSVNGV
+1053 NEISLANIFPSVNGNKASSAQRHRYMGKNNDGV
-1068 DRSKSKGSKQPHQQY
+1068 DNDEDPE
-1083 ASDEDDDEDDG
+1083 DEDDENEEDEDDE
-1094 GEFSENEFLINSL
+1094 EFSENEFLINSL

-1113 VRCDKM
+1113 MRCDKM
-1119 NSDCECFECGS
+1119 NSDCECFEGS
-1130 SGESPVRKTSKRK
+1130 DSGSPKRK
-1143 VYTAKGTV
+1143 DSGRPSRPRLKGGAKRVYGPN
-1151 RVGQESGEVKNKSEE
+1151 GEVVIVSEQGDDVRDKQSRANATENGIGNDE
-1166 DEDEED
+1166 DEDEEEDD
-1172 DDEEEEDEEE
+1172 DDEEEEL
-1182 EGDENDENYCDVFD
+1182 DENDENYCDVFD
-1196 FNDINII
+1196 YNDINII

-1214 KSKKRVV
+1214 KSKKRTV

-1256 NVQHGSGAGGGSGGG
+1256 NVQHGSGAGGGVGG
-1271 GSNNPGYVNDIQS
+1271 GSGVGNNPGYVNDIQS

-1297 FASSGTGGG
+1297 FASSGSGGG
-1306 GGGGGGSASSR
+1306 GGGGGGVGGGGGGGSR
-1317 DRNDRSSSGGGGAGG
+1317 DRNDRSGSGSGGG
-1332 HHHHSSS
+1332 HHHSSS
-1339 SHQHREQQQQQQ
+1339 HQQREQQQ

-1371 YHSAA
+1371 YHSAT
-1376 AGRQPD
+1376 GRPD
-1382 VLQPGELLRPAP
+1382 VLQPEEVLRPAIAP
-1394 SHPVSGIPVSQQLLL
+1394 SSGIPVHQHQHLL
-1409 RHQQQQQQQLLLQQ
+1409 RQRQAL
-1423 SRSHAALST
+1423 LST
-1432 TTSSGSTSSSCGG
+1432 TTSSGSTSSGG
-1445 PTGGPAS
+1445 GIGGIQS
-1452 AASRETTPG
+1452 DHTSKDRQQTTTVTNNVVPSLGGVQHAPPQQPG

-1467 VAAAAE
+1467 VAAAAD
-1473 ALVQLKV
+1473 ALFKAM
-1480 TRIAPLP
+1480 RISP
-1487 PVPGGDSGV
+1487 
-1496 IGKAPANQP
+1496 QP
-1505 PTLPDPSTTGAVILR
+1505 PIVAAPDSAVIMR
-1520 SKPQP
+1520 PKAYPEPTVGVQP
-1525 IPQQQQQQHQPQL
+1525 PPE
-1538 HQHLS
+1538 
-1543 GAKPTDQPDPD
+1543 AETD
-1554 RSSNSPVGGATD
+1554 RTSNNPSNGGAAD
-1566 GKNCRNNRRIGRH
+1566 GKNSRNNRRIGRH

-1629 SSTEDESIPEEGML
+1629 SSTEDESIPEEGLL

-1667 RLPSSRDH
+1667 KLPSSRDH

-1681 PLPVHAGT
+1681 PLPQPPQ
-1689 KQSSQHQ
+1689 KQSSQHGSQ
-1696 APAPPSHR
+1696 QQTHLDRR
-1704 PPQTIPTNQQQPS
+1704 PPQTIPTQPA
-1717 NAQHGATLSD
+1717 NTQHATLSD

-1740 QHSYQNKPGYDM
+1740 HQYQNKPTGYDI
-1752 TDLSDFQPQQR
+1752 TDLNDFQPHQR
-1763 PYAAPDITQFSA
+1763 TPYAAPDITQFSA

-1846 APKPEGSIMTPVQG
+1846 APKPEGSVMTPVQG

-1874 AALQRYGTSTFK
+1874 AALQRYGTSSFK

-2034 DFNTSN
+2034 DFNTNN

-2046 SSAYIE
+2046 SNAYIE
-2052 YTTDKDGSVMGVTVT
+2052 YTTDKEGSVMGVTVT

-2267 PSATMVVVNAEGP
+2267 PSATMVVVSADGS

-2314 KVQPLAEAPVTK
+2314 KVQPLLEAPVTK
-2326 DGETIPGKPINDEMY
+2326 DGETIPGKPIGDEVY

-2401 RVLRDERVCVI
+2401 KVLRDERVCVI

-2548 ASSSP
+2548 ANSSP
-2553 DHVLYTLLNAKG
+2553 DHVLYTLLNSKG

-2675 SWPIILDIEDNPK
+2675 SWPTILDIEDNPK
-2688 RKLAAIANCTLDSTA
+2688 RKLAAIANSTLDSTA

-2925 ANPDTKGQCGDS
+2925 ANPDSKGQCGDS

-2967 NAKLVTGCSTS
+2967 NAKLVTGCSTN
-2978 DIWARTG
+2978 DTWARTG

-3026 LNSTTSSNAGVANT
+3026 LNSTTSSNAGN
-3040 TTPATAGGEQELHD
+3040 PATTAVAGNEQELHD

>member
-58 RGSTK
+58 RSSTK
-63 NLVNINEFEDQAKV
+63 NLVNINEFENQAKV
-77 VKKGGSEKLRTNGEG
+77 IKQPDKLVK
-92 CRDAD
+92 
-97 AQLAPE
+97 
-103 DGPSTSSVGSSRT
+103 TSNNNEAGSSTGPKEASFRPVH
-116 AELTIEEKLESS
+116 ELSFEEKLESN
-128 DATLDE
+128 DASLDE

-145 YINENRNLIEQTY
+145 YISENQNLIEKSY
-158 EATRKTEKIK
+158 EVTKHVEKVK
-168 IKKPPRPSKQTV
+168 IKKPPRPSKQ
-180 HRPGAEDQSAE
+180 GL
-191 PVQQKSPEQQ
+191 QKSRENEGQT
-201 EVQSNK
+201 SIST
-207 DLRSAHPTV
+207 DLKARSTESVNTPPVTSSDTLESTRA
-216 AGRQSLLGSATTVV
+216 
-230 KSGSGSNGGARVK
+230 K
-243 NISHVN
+243 NISHVS
-249 INVSTEAILE
+249 ITTADVIP
-259 EEDEIASEVCSTV
+259 EEDESTIYSYEPESQSMS
-272 GAVRPKHTDDAGPGD
+272 RKTDDLD

-295 TFTIDNN
+295 TFTIESNTMNN
-302 TLTSNN
+302 TN
-308 NNSITNNGGTGGAA
+308 
-322 GSSQLTAPSN
+322 
-332 TATASSK
+332 ASSK
-339 RSFRSNFSTGTSKTI
+339 RSFRSNFST
-354 TSSTS
+354 S
-359 TATAT
+359 TATK
-364 NELPTLVTIRTYCE
+364 ELPTLVTIKTYCE
-378 PSASMQ
+378 PNASVQ
-384 STTHVNERYLET
+384 STTHVNEKYLET
-396 SFDAAPQQQEVTGSR
+396 SFDSYPEDTLTQKPEILSKKA
-411 DRRASL
+411 ASL
-417 DKPND
+417 NKASHPSNKGNTNTKTSS
-422 RLKSPSRNA
+422 LKDSRPK
-431 RINTQ
+431 INTQ

-444 SRDGIVIRIPAM
+444 SREGIVIRIPAI
-456 DDAGKQANPADHVSD
+456 DGDPLPAVKQTKEHEN
-471 QQKGSD
+471 QETE
-477 DNLNRQLSND
+477 NLNRQLSND

-493 DVDIKVDEKDLLRRH
+493 DVDIKVDEKDMQNR
-508 GGSANNLTGTGA
+508 N
-520 SGAGGTVE
+520 TVE
-528 LKNQKNKYRKKAK
+528 LKNQVNKYKKKLRKSGGKTA
-541 ATKAAAGRTGTLD
+541 TLD
-554 VEDVNSSGGQNF
+554 LGDCSNSTFKS
-566 TKGHDNFE
+566 HEHFE
-574 LQRTPNEPTSASG
+574 LERSYTSKERP
-587 GTEPKF
+587 EPKF
-593 IFPNNYF
+593 IFPSNYF
-600 EEENNIFYDQTL
+600 EEENNIFYDQTV
-612 YDETELPSPE
+612 YDDTEIASPE

-651 KQLNLGQQEEDLSI
+651 KQLNLGQEEDLSI
-665 LSTPGPRLV
+665 LSAAPRIPV
-674 PPPKI
+674 PKT

-712 ALLQRR
+712 TLLQRR
-718 KPPKLAVS
+718 KPKLAVS
-726 RDGYFKRVMVVQRN
+726 KDGYFKRVMVVQRN
-740 SSKRKKSMRK
+740 SSKKKRSIRK
-750 TARVAGKDIF
+750 TRMQSKDIF
-760 RELYDENWSK
+760 RELYDENWTK
-770 LGDSDFC
+770 LDDDFT
-777 GVADPAALAAMASL
+777 DQQ
-791 EVDAPDFAR
+791 APDFAR

-805 CNDRRYNQ
+805 CNNRRYHQ
-813 EIHDLEAFYEEHLKR
+813 RIDDLEAFYEEHLKR

-844 KEFYRDYGAGRMGA
+844 KEFYRDYNGE
-858 PAAASANDD
+858 NLDN
-867 PAEENDYYDTFLV
+867 ENDYYDSFIV
-880 SKNETIRFKNSALQQ
+880 SKNDTIRLKNHIQ
-895 RYFQHGDAGLE
+895 RKYFLENEAESSME
-906 FMFPY
+906 FMFPH
-911 PDKRKSG
+911 PDKRKASA
-918 SSTLGSTSGHGKQQ
+918 LAAKPKAKGK
-932 KSSGG
+932 K
-937 NNKSANG
+937 
-944 TLHYG
+944 H
-949 AAAGGL
+949 
-955 AGQRKQ
+955 
-961 LFHEVRPYG
+961 LFYEVRPYG
-970 SPLESL
+970 STFEPMSPMELGTRGTDVVREL
-976 SAVGGPLL
+976 KLL
-984 VTSDRDIDKA
+984 
-994 VTKSVSGLVTRY
+994 
-1006 HEPPSAASAPS
+1006 
-1017 FMFKRSISAPF
+1017 
-1028 GDSNFQLTTPG
+1028 
-1039 DDLKRVRSACTVQQ
+1039 RSAGCAAADCRLLPTGKIDRASDKPQNINEGQV
-1053 NEISLASIFPSVNGV
+1053 NEISLANVFPSVDGKNIPSRHDNNMG
-1068 DRSKSKGSKQPHQQY
+1068 KEEL
-1083 ASDEDDDEDDG
+1083 DEGEE
-1094 GEFSENEFLINSL
+1094 EFSENEFLINSI
-1107 GDNLYC
+1107 GENLFC
-1113 VRCDKM
+1113 IRCDKA
-1119 NSDCECFECGS
+1119 NSDCDCYDDTTETTNENS
-1130 SGESPVRKTSKRK
+1130 
-1143 VYTAKGTV
+1143 
-1151 RVGQESGEVKNKSEE
+1151 NDNEE
-1166 DEDEED
+1166 EHEFHVQREEED
-1172 DDEEEEDEEE
+1172 DNVPNDD
-1182 EGDENDENYCDVFD
+1182 DDDDENYCDVHE
-1196 FNDINII
+1196 FNDINIV

-1214 KSKKRVV
+1214 KSKKRV

-1241 YEKKRTRLLQPYLSK
+1241 YEKKRTRLLQPYLTK
-1256 NVQHGSGAGGGSGGG
+1256 NA
-1271 GSNNPGYVNDIQS
+1271 
-1284 HLHHPASQQKQNI
+1284 QQ
-1297 FASSGTGGG
+1297 
-1306 GGGGGGSASSR
+1306 
-1317 DRNDRSSSGGGGAGG
+1317 
-1332 HHHHSSS
+1332 
-1339 SHQHREQQQQQQ
+1339 
-1351 LQQNR
+1351 
-1356 TRRSTQRKVTHNEKR
+1356 
-1371 YHSAA
+1371 
-1376 AGRQPD
+1376 
-1382 VLQPGELLRPAP
+1382 
-1394 SHPVSGIPVSQQLLL
+1394 
-1409 RHQQQQQQQLLLQQ
+1409 
-1423 SRSHAALST
+1423 
-1432 TTSSGSTSSSCGG
+1432 
-1445 PTGGPAS
+1445 
-1452 AASRETTPG
+1452 
-1461 LYSSAL
+1461 
-1467 VAAAAE
+1467 
-1473 ALVQLKV
+1473 
-1480 TRIAPLP
+1480 
-1487 PVPGGDSGV
+1487 
-1496 IGKAPANQP
+1496 
-1505 PTLPDPSTTGAVILR
+1505 
-1520 SKPQP
+1520 
-1525 IPQQQQQQHQPQL
+1525 
-1538 HQHLS
+1538 
-1543 GAKPTDQPDPD
+1543 
-1554 RSSNSPVGGATD
+1554 
-1566 GKNCRNNRRIGRH
+1566 
-1579 ESRYTSEVRQ
+1579 
-1589 EAVQQALAAL
+1589 
-1599 KNRPKPSLPMPS
+1599 
-1611 KRSSVLN
+1611 
-1618 RSPER
+1618 
-1623 DHDDSD
+1623 D
-1629 SSTEDESIPEEGML
+1629 SSTDDESIPEEGIIG

-1661 LTREPM
+1661 LGREPM
-1667 RLPSSRDH
+1667 KLPSTRDH
-1675 HHSQPQ
+1675 HHINQQ
-1681 PLPVHAGT
+1681 
-1689 KQSSQHQ
+1689 KQSSQ
-1696 APAPPSHR
+1696 PAPIERR
-1704 PPQTIPTNQQQPS
+1704 PPQSIPTS
-1717 NAQHGATLSD
+1717 NTQHATLSD
-1727 TSSAGSPPAVHRN
+1727 TSSAGSPPAVHRTYYN
-1740 QHSYQNKPGYDM
+1740 QKNSYDI
-1752 TDLSDFQPQQR
+1752 TDISEYQPR

-1785 RYVNLANQEP
+1785 RYVNLSNQEP

-1846 APKPEGSIMTPVQG
+1846 APKPEGSVMTAVQG

-1874 AALQRYGTSTFK
+1874 AALQRYGTSSFK

-1921 KVFSKGPEQV
+1921 KVFSKGPEQI

-1939 ALVYPNSDPLNFLT
+1939 ALVYPNSDPLSFLT

-1978 PQQVGFLLSSCGVH
+1978 PQQVGFLLSSCGVQ

-2034 DFNTSN
+2034 DFNTNN

-2046 SSAYIE
+2046 SIAYIE
-2052 YTTDKDGSVMGVTVT
+2052 YTTDKEGSVMGVTVT
-2067 RQAMINHC
+2067 RQSMINHC

-2089 IVCVL
+2089 NVCVL

-2121 ALMKLRPSSW
+2121 ALMKLKPSSW

-2223 AGGYNQSATGRGVLS
+2223 GGYNQSASGRGVLS
-2238 MSALS
+2238 MAALS

-2267 PSATMVVVNAEGP
+2267 PSATMVVVNAEGS

-2291 ICVTSGSSGTAYYG
+2291 ICVTSGSTGTSYFG
-2305 LEGMTNSTF
+2305 LDGMTNSTF
-2314 KVQPLAEAPVTK
+2314 KVQPLTEPSPVK
-2326 DGETIPGKPINDEMY
+2326 EGEIQTIGKPISDESY

-2373 NSDDIIATV
+2373 NADDIIATV
-2382 LAVEPMRF
+2382 LAVEPVRF

-2401 RVLRDERVCVI
+2401 KVLRDERVCVI

-2497 IHHDASVGP
+2497 LHHGSIQQLQISGTTPSSSTSINTTGTDASVGP

-2548 ASSSP
+2548 ANSSP
-2553 DHVLYTLLNAKG
+2553 DHVLYTLLNSKG
-2565 AVAKTLTCSELHKRA
+2565 TVAKTLTCSELHKRA

-2675 SWPIILDIEDNPK
+2675 SWPVILDIEDNPK
-2688 RKLAAIANCTLDSTA
+2688 RKLAAIANSTLDSTA

-2812 NSIQALKQRNIN
+2812 NSIQMLKQRNVN

-2912 ESGKLLPGVKVII
+2912 ESGKLLPGVRVII
-2925 ANPDTKGQCGDS
+2925 ANPDSKGQCGDS

-2967 NAKLVTGCSTS
+2967 NAKLVTGCSIS
-2978 DIWARTG
+2978 ESWARTG

-3011 RDSDTE
+3011 RDSDNE

-3026 LNSTTSSNAGVANT
+3026 LNSTTSSNAGT
-3040 TTPATAGGEQELHD
+3040 TTIGVSGNEQELHD
-3054 AVYVVGALD
+3054 AVYIVGALD

-3069 GMNYHPIDIENSVL
+3069 GMYYHPIDIENSVL

>member
-17 KKQKDKSSIDQSFKR
+17 KQKKDKSSIDQSFKR

-58 RGSTK
+58 RSSTK
-63 NLVNINEFEDQAKV
+63 NNLVNITEFEDQAKL
-77 VKKGGSEKLRTNGEG
+77 VKQPEKVGKASGSGKNE
-92 CRDAD
+92 A
-97 AQLAPE
+97 A
-103 DGPSTSSVGSSRT
+103 SSSKDPRPIH
-116 AELTIEEKLESS
+116 ELSFEEKLESN
-128 DATLDE
+128 DASLDE

-145 YINENRNLIEQTY
+145 YISENQNLVEQSFEST
-158 EATRKTEKIK
+158 KQVEKIK
-168 IKKPPRPSKQTV
+168 IKKPPRPSKQGIKKPREPEPTSTV
-180 HRPGAEDQSAE
+180 NDLKSKSTESLNTLPPNE
-191 PVQQKSPEQQ
+191 PLDPNS
-201 EVQSNK
+201 
-207 DLRSAHPTV
+207 RA
-216 AGRQSLLGSATTVV
+216 
-230 KSGSGSNGGARVK
+230 K

-249 INVSTEAILE
+249 INAADVIP
-259 EEDEIASEVCSTV
+259 EEDESTIYSYEPESQTNT
-272 GAVRPKHTDDAGPGD
+272 RRTDDAD

-295 TFTIDNN
+295 TFTIESNTLNN
-302 TLTSNN
+302 TNL
-308 NNSITNNGGTGGAA
+308 
-322 GSSQLTAPSN
+322 
-332 TATASSK
+332 SSK
-339 RSFRSNFSTGTSKTI
+339 KSFRSSFSTAAPTK
-354 TSSTS
+354 
-359 TATAT
+359 
-364 NELPTLVTIRTYCE
+364 ELPTLVTIKTYCE
-378 PSASMQ
+378 PNSSVQ
-384 STTHVNERYLET
+384 STTHVNEKYLET
-396 SFDAAPQQQEVTGSR
+396 SFDSYPENTLPKDVPKLIVPKSSSLSKSIPAK
-411 DRRASL
+411 ASI
-417 DKPND
+417 DTKTSS
-422 RLKSPSRNA
+422 LKDVRPK
-431 RINTQ
+431 INTQ

-444 SRDGIVIRIPAM
+444 SREGIVIRIPAI
-456 DDAGKQANPADHVSD
+456 DPPDTLDKTELGKED
-471 QQKGSD
+471 GT

-493 DVDIKVDEKDLLRRH
+493 DVDIKVDEKDMQC
-508 GGSANNLTGTGA
+508 S
-520 SGAGGTVE
+520 TVE
-528 LKNQKNKYRKKAK
+528 LKNQKNKYKKK
-541 ATKAAAGRTGTLD
+541 VKKSAGKTATLD
-554 VEDVNSSGGQNF
+554 IEDCRNHTFKS
-566 TKGHDNFE
+566 HENFE
-574 LQRTPNEPTSASG
+574 LERGSCSKERV
-587 GTEPKF
+587 EPKF
-593 IFPNNYF
+593 IFPSNYF
-600 EEENNIFYDQTL
+600 EEENNIFYDQTV
-612 YDETELPSPE
+612 YDETELPPSPE

-651 KQLNLGQQEEDLSI
+651 KQLNLGQEEDLSI
-665 LSTPGPRLV
+665 LSAAPRLPV
-674 PPPKI
+674 PKT

-712 ALLQRR
+712 TLLQRR
-718 KPPKLAVS
+718 KPKLAVS
-726 RDGYFKRVMVVQRN
+726 KDGYFKRVMVVQRN
-740 SSKRKKSMRK
+740 SSKRKRSMRK
-750 TARVAGKDIF
+750 ARMQSKDIF
-760 RELYDENWSK
+760 RELYDENWVK
-770 LGDSDFC
+770 LGDESEE
-777 GVADPAALAAMASL
+777 PP
-791 EVDAPDFAR
+791 APDFAR

-805 CNDRRYNQ
+805 CNNRRYNQ
-813 EIHDLEAFYEEHLKR
+813 EMHDLEAFYEEHLKR

-844 KEFYRDYGAGRMGA
+844 KEFYRDYNGEELE
-858 PAAASANDD
+858 DD
-867 PAEENDYYDTFLV
+867 NDYYDSFIATR
-880 SKNETIRFKNSALQQ
+880 NETIRFKNNIQKK
-895 RYFQHGDAGLE
+895 YFQEKEAETSLE
-906 FMFPY
+906 FMFPH
-911 PDKRKSG
+911 PDKRK
-918 SSTLGSTSGHGKQQ
+918 
-932 KSSGG
+932 
-937 NNKSANG
+937 
-944 TLHYG
+944 
-949 AAAGGL
+949 AAAG
-955 AGQRKQ
+955 AGGKQ
-961 LFHEVRPYG
+961 KAGKAAPKKHLFHEVRPFG
-970 SPLESL
+970 
-976 SAVGGPLL
+976 SAVEPLTGL
-984 VTSDRDIDKA
+984 ELCDDVSEVGHEQLRKFRRPSD
-994 VTKSVSGLVTRY
+994 V
-1006 HEPPSAASAPS
+1006 
-1017 FMFKRSISAPF
+1017 
-1028 GDSNFQLTTPG
+1028 NFQLLASPIVKAVEHRAATSTL
-1039 DDLKRVRSACTVQQ
+1039 DVSSDQLKNGKKQQ
-1053 NEISLASIFPSVNGV
+1053 EGQVHEISLANVFPSVDGKPAKSSGGV
-1068 DRSKSKGSKQPHQQY
+1068 NQAQE
-1083 ASDEDDDEDDG
+1083 EDDDDDDE
-1094 GEFSENEFLINSL
+1094 EFSENEFLINSI
-1107 GDNLYC
+1107 GENLYC
-1113 VRCDKM
+1113 LRCDKV
-1119 NSDCECFECGS
+1119 NSDCECYDDTTE
-1130 SGESPVRKTSKRK
+1130 
-1143 VYTAKGTV
+1143 TANDNSNG
-1151 RVGQESGEVKNKSEE
+1151 N
-1166 DEDEED
+1166 
-1172 DDEEEEDEEE
+1172 DEEEEEGEDGRGAGTTGEGEEL
-1182 EGDENDENYCDVFD
+1182 DDDDENYCDVYD
-1196 FNDINII
+1196 GNDINIV

-1214 KSKKRVV
+1214 KSKKRV
-1221 RKNHSTLRRGSYW
+1221 RKNHSTLRRGNYW

-1241 YEKKRTRLLQPYLSK
+1241 YEKKRTRLLQPYLAK
-1256 NVQHGSGAGGGSGGG
+1256 NA
-1271 GSNNPGYVNDIQS
+1271 
-1284 HLHHPASQQKQNI
+1284 QQ
-1297 FASSGTGGG
+1297 
-1306 GGGGGGSASSR
+1306 
-1317 DRNDRSSSGGGGAGG
+1317 
-1332 HHHHSSS
+1332 
-1339 SHQHREQQQQQQ
+1339 
-1351 LQQNR
+1351 
-1356 TRRSTQRKVTHNEKR
+1356 
-1371 YHSAA
+1371 
-1376 AGRQPD
+1376 
-1382 VLQPGELLRPAP
+1382 
-1394 SHPVSGIPVSQQLLL
+1394 
-1409 RHQQQQQQQLLLQQ
+1409 
-1423 SRSHAALST
+1423 
-1432 TTSSGSTSSSCGG
+1432 
-1445 PTGGPAS
+1445 
-1452 AASRETTPG
+1452 
-1461 LYSSAL
+1461 
-1467 VAAAAE
+1467 
-1473 ALVQLKV
+1473 
-1480 TRIAPLP
+1480 
-1487 PVPGGDSGV
+1487 
-1496 IGKAPANQP
+1496 
-1505 PTLPDPSTTGAVILR
+1505 
-1520 SKPQP
+1520 
-1525 IPQQQQQQHQPQL
+1525 
-1538 HQHLS
+1538 
-1543 GAKPTDQPDPD
+1543 
-1554 RSSNSPVGGATD
+1554 
-1566 GKNCRNNRRIGRH
+1566 
-1579 ESRYTSEVRQ
+1579 EVRQ

-1623 DHDDSD
+1623 DHDESD
-1629 SSTEDESIPEEGML
+1629 SSTEDESIPEEGMIG

-1661 LTREPM
+1661 LGREPM
-1667 RLPSSRDH
+1667 KLPSTRDH
-1675 HHSQPQ
+1675 HHSSQQ
-1681 PLPVHAGT
+1681 N
-1689 KQSSQHQ
+1689 KQQSQ
-1696 APAPPSHR
+1696 PAPIERR
-1704 PPQTIPTNQQQPS
+1704 PPQSIPTQNT
-1717 NAQHGATLSD
+1717 QHATLSD
-1727 TSSAGSPPAVHRN
+1727 TSSAGSPPAAHRTYYN
-1740 QHSYQNKPGYDM
+1740 QKNSYDI
-1752 TDLSDFQPQQR
+1752 TDISEYQQR

-1846 APKPEGSIMTPVQG
+1846 APKPEGSLMTPVQG

-1874 AALQRYGTSTFK
+1874 AALQRYGTSSFK

-1921 KVFSKGPEQV
+1921 KVFSKGPEQI

-1939 ALVYPNSDPLNFLT
+1939 ALVYPNSDPLSFLT

-1978 PQQVGFLLSSCGVH
+1978 PQQVGFLLSSCGVQ

-2034 DFNTSN
+2034 DFNTNN
-2040 NRISED
+2040 NRISDD
-2046 SSAYIE
+2046 STAYIE
-2052 YTTDKDGSVMGVTVT
+2052 YTTDKEGSVMGVTVT
-2067 RQAMINHC
+2067 RQSMINHC

-2121 ALMKLRPSSW
+2121 ALMKLKPSSW

-2160 KEISLSS
+2160 KEISLAS

-2191 FQSKGLRPDA
+2191 FQSKGLRADA

-2223 AGGYNQSATGRGVLS
+2223 GGYNQSATGRGVLS
-2238 MSALS
+2238 MAALS

-2291 ICVTSGSSGTAYYG
+2291 ICVTSGSTGTTYYG
-2305 LEGMTNSTF
+2305 LDGMTNSTF
-2314 KVQPLAEAPVTK
+2314 KVLALNEAPPAK
-2326 DGETIPGKPINDEMY
+2326 EGEVQTLGKPISEEMY

-2373 NSDDIIATV
+2373 NADDIIATV

-2401 RVLRDERVCVI
+2401 KVLRDERVCVI

-2497 IHHDASVGP
+2497 LHHGSIQQLQISGTTPSSSTSINTAGTGTGGPGPADASVGP

-2548 ASSSP
+2548 ANSSP
-2553 DHVLYTLLNAKG
+2553 DHVLYTLLNSKG

-2612 FYGCLYLGAVPV
+2612 FYGCLYLGAIPV

-2648 KSGIILSIQSIIKL
+2648 KSNIVLSIQSIIKL

-2675 SWPIILDIEDNPK
+2675 SWPLILDIEDNPK
-2688 RKLAAIANCTLDSTA
+2688 RKLAAIANSTLDSTA

-2812 NSIQALKQRNIN
+2812 NSIQMLKQRNVN

-2925 ANPDTKGQCGDS
+2925 ANPDSKGQCGDS

-2967 NAKLVTGCSTS
+2967 TAKLVTGCSIS
-2978 DIWARTG
+2978 ESWARTG

-3026 LNSTTSSNAGVANT
+3026 LNSTTSSNAANT
-3040 TTPATAGGEQELHD
+3040 TIAAGVSGNDQELHD
-3054 AVYVVGALD
+3054 AVYIVGALD

-3069 GMNYHPIDIENSVL
+3069 GMYYHPIDIENSVL

>member
-58 RGSTK
+58 RSSTK
-63 NLVNINEFEDQAKV
+63 NLVNINEFENQAKV
-77 VKKGGSEKLRTNGEG
+77 IKQPDKLVK
-92 CRDAD
+92 
-97 AQLAPE
+97 
-103 DGPSTSSVGSSRT
+103 TSNNNEAGSSTGPKEASFRPVH
-116 AELTIEEKLESS
+116 ELSFEEKLESN
-128 DATLDE
+128 DASLDE

-145 YINENRNLIEQTY
+145 YISENQNLIEKSY
-158 EATRKTEKIK
+158 EVTKHVEKVK
-168 IKKPPRPSKQTV
+168 IKKPPRPSKQ
-180 HRPGAEDQSAE
+180 GL
-191 PVQQKSPEQQ
+191 QKSRENEGQT
-201 EVQSNK
+201 SIST
-207 DLRSAHPTV
+207 DLKARSTESVNTPPVTSSDTLESTRA
-216 AGRQSLLGSATTVV
+216 
-230 KSGSGSNGGARVK
+230 K
-243 NISHVN
+243 NISHVS
-249 INVSTEAILE
+249 ITTADVIP
-259 EEDEIASEVCSTV
+259 EEDESTIYSYEPESQSMS
-272 GAVRPKHTDDAGPGD
+272 RKTDDLD

-295 TFTIDNN
+295 TFTIESNTMNN
-302 TLTSNN
+302 TN
-308 NNSITNNGGTGGAA
+308 
-322 GSSQLTAPSN
+322 
-332 TATASSK
+332 ASSK
-339 RSFRSNFSTGTSKTI
+339 RSFRSNFST
-354 TSSTS
+354 S
-359 TATAT
+359 TATK
-364 NELPTLVTIRTYCE
+364 ELPTLVTIKTYCE
-378 PSASMQ
+378 PNASVQ
-384 STTHVNERYLET
+384 STTHVNEKYLET
-396 SFDAAPQQQEVTGSR
+396 SFDSYPEDTLTQKPEILSKKA
-411 DRRASL
+411 ASL
-417 DKPND
+417 NKASHPSNKGNTNTKTSS
-422 RLKSPSRNA
+422 LKDSRPK
-431 RINTQ
+431 INTQ

-444 SRDGIVIRIPAM
+444 SREGIVIRIPAI
-456 DDAGKQANPADHVSD
+456 DGDPLPAVKQTKEHEN
-471 QQKGSD
+471 QETE
-477 DNLNRQLSND
+477 NLNRQLSND

-493 DVDIKVDEKDLLRRH
+493 DVDIKVDEKDMQNR
-508 GGSANNLTGTGA
+508 N
-520 SGAGGTVE
+520 TVE
-528 LKNQKNKYRKKAK
+528 LKNQVNKYKKKLRKSGGKTA
-541 ATKAAAGRTGTLD
+541 TLD
-554 VEDVNSSGGQNF
+554 LGDCSNSTFKS
-566 TKGHDNFE
+566 HEHFE
-574 LQRTPNEPTSASG
+574 LERSYTSKERP
-587 GTEPKF
+587 EPKF
-593 IFPNNYF
+593 IFPSNYF
-600 EEENNIFYDQTL
+600 EEENNIFYDQTV
-612 YDETELPSPE
+612 YDDTEIASPE

-651 KQLNLGQQEEDLSI
+651 KQLNLGQEEDLSI
-665 LSTPGPRLV
+665 LSAAPRIPV
-674 PPPKI
+674 PKT

-712 ALLQRR
+712 TLLQRR
-718 KPPKLAVS
+718 KPKLAVS
-726 RDGYFKRVMVVQRN
+726 KDGYFKRVMVVQRN
-740 SSKRKKSMRK
+740 SSKKKRSIRK
-750 TARVAGKDIF
+750 TRMQSKDIF
-760 RELYDENWSK
+760 RELYDENWTK
-770 LGDSDFC
+770 LDDDFT
-777 GVADPAALAAMASL
+777 DQQ
-791 EVDAPDFAR
+791 APDFAR

-805 CNDRRYNQ
+805 CNNRRYHQ
-813 EIHDLEAFYEEHLKR
+813 RIDDLEAFYEEHLKR

-844 KEFYRDYGAGRMGA
+844 KEFYRDYNGE
-858 PAAASANDD
+858 NLDN
-867 PAEENDYYDTFLV
+867 ENDYYDSFIV
-880 SKNETIRFKNSALQQ
+880 SKNDTIRLKNHIQ
-895 RYFQHGDAGLE
+895 RKYFLENEAESSME
-906 FMFPY
+906 FMFPH
-911 PDKRKSG
+911 PDKRKASA
-918 SSTLGSTSGHGKQQ
+918 LAAKPKAKGK
-932 KSSGG
+932 K
-937 NNKSANG
+937 
-944 TLHYG
+944 H
-949 AAAGGL
+949 
-955 AGQRKQ
+955 
-961 LFHEVRPYG
+961 LFYEVRPYG
-970 SPLESL
+970 STFEPMSPMELGTRGTDVVREL
-976 SAVGGPLL
+976 KLL
-984 VTSDRDIDKA
+984 
-994 VTKSVSGLVTRY
+994 
-1006 HEPPSAASAPS
+1006 
-1017 FMFKRSISAPF
+1017 
-1028 GDSNFQLTTPG
+1028 
-1039 DDLKRVRSACTVQQ
+1039 RSAGCAAADCRLLPTGKIDRASDKPQNINEGQV
-1053 NEISLASIFPSVNGV
+1053 NEISLANVFPSVDGKNIPSRHDNNMG
-1068 DRSKSKGSKQPHQQY
+1068 KEEL
-1083 ASDEDDDEDDG
+1083 DEGEE
-1094 GEFSENEFLINSL
+1094 EFSENEFLINSI
-1107 GDNLYC
+1107 GENLFC
-1113 VRCDKM
+1113 IRCDKA
-1119 NSDCECFECGS
+1119 NSDCDCYDDTTETTNENS
-1130 SGESPVRKTSKRK
+1130 
-1143 VYTAKGTV
+1143 
-1151 RVGQESGEVKNKSEE
+1151 NDNEE
-1166 DEDEED
+1166 EHEFHVQREEED
-1172 DDEEEEDEEE
+1172 DNVPNDD
-1182 EGDENDENYCDVFD
+1182 DDDDENYCDVHE
-1196 FNDINII
+1196 FNDINIV

-1214 KSKKRVV
+1214 KSKKRV

-1241 YEKKRTRLLQPYLSK
+1241 YEKKRTRLLQPYLTK
-1256 NVQHGSGAGGGSGGG
+1256 NA
-1271 GSNNPGYVNDIQS
+1271 
-1284 HLHHPASQQKQNI
+1284 QQ
-1297 FASSGTGGG
+1297 
-1306 GGGGGGSASSR
+1306 
-1317 DRNDRSSSGGGGAGG
+1317 
-1332 HHHHSSS
+1332 
-1339 SHQHREQQQQQQ
+1339 
-1351 LQQNR
+1351 
-1356 TRRSTQRKVTHNEKR
+1356 
-1371 YHSAA
+1371 
-1376 AGRQPD
+1376 
-1382 VLQPGELLRPAP
+1382 
-1394 SHPVSGIPVSQQLLL
+1394 
-1409 RHQQQQQQQLLLQQ
+1409 
-1423 SRSHAALST
+1423 
-1432 TTSSGSTSSSCGG
+1432 
-1445 PTGGPAS
+1445 
-1452 AASRETTPG
+1452 
-1461 LYSSAL
+1461 
-1467 VAAAAE
+1467 
-1473 ALVQLKV
+1473 
-1480 TRIAPLP
+1480 
-1487 PVPGGDSGV
+1487 
-1496 IGKAPANQP
+1496 
-1505 PTLPDPSTTGAVILR
+1505 
-1520 SKPQP
+1520 
-1525 IPQQQQQQHQPQL
+1525 
-1538 HQHLS
+1538 
-1543 GAKPTDQPDPD
+1543 
-1554 RSSNSPVGGATD
+1554 
-1566 GKNCRNNRRIGRH
+1566 
-1579 ESRYTSEVRQ
+1579 EVRQ

-1623 DHDDSD
+1623 DHDDTD
-1629 SSTEDESIPEEGML
+1629 SSTDDESIPEEGIIG

-1661 LTREPM
+1661 LGREPM
-1667 RLPSSRDH
+1667 KLPSTRDH
-1675 HHSQPQ
+1675 HHINQQ
-1681 PLPVHAGT
+1681 
-1689 KQSSQHQ
+1689 KQSSQ
-1696 APAPPSHR
+1696 PAPIERR
-1704 PPQTIPTNQQQPS
+1704 PPQSIPTS
-1717 NAQHGATLSD
+1717 NTQHATLSD
-1727 TSSAGSPPAVHRN
+1727 TSSAGSPPAVHRTYYN
-1740 QHSYQNKPGYDM
+1740 QKNSYDI
-1752 TDLSDFQPQQR
+1752 TDISEYQPR

-1785 RYVNLANQEP
+1785 RYVNLSNQEP

-1846 APKPEGSIMTPVQG
+1846 APKPEGSVMTAVQG

-1874 AALQRYGTSTFK
+1874 AALQRYGTSSFK

-1921 KVFSKGPEQV
+1921 KVFSKGPEQI

-1939 ALVYPNSDPLNFLT
+1939 ALVYPNSDPLSFLT

-1978 PQQVGFLLSSCGVH
+1978 PQQVGFLLSSCGVQ

-2034 DFNTSN
+2034 DFNTNN

-2046 SSAYIE
+2046 SIAYIE
-2052 YTTDKDGSVMGVTVT
+2052 YTTDKEGSVMGVTVT
-2067 RQAMINHC
+2067 RQSMINHC

-2089 IVCVL
+2089 NVCVL

-2121 ALMKLRPSSW
+2121 ALMKLKPSSW

-2223 AGGYNQSATGRGVLS
+2223 GGYNQSASGRGVLS
-2238 MSALS
+2238 MAALS

-2267 PSATMVVVNAEGP
+2267 PSATMVVVNAEGS

-2291 ICVTSGSSGTAYYG
+2291 ICVTSGSTGTSYFG
-2305 LEGMTNSTF
+2305 LDGMTNSTF
-2314 KVQPLAEAPVTK
+2314 KVQPLTEPSPVK
-2326 DGETIPGKPINDEMY
+2326 EGEIQTIGKPISDESY

-2373 NSDDIIATV
+2373 NADDIIATV
-2382 LAVEPMRF
+2382 LAVEPVRF

-2401 RVLRDERVCVI
+2401 KVLRDERVCVI

-2497 IHHDASVGP
+2497 LHHGSIQQLQISGTTPSSSTSINTTGTDASVGP

-2548 ASSSP
+2548 ANSSP
-2553 DHVLYTLLNAKG
+2553 DHVLYTLLNSKG
-2565 AVAKTLTCSELHKRA
+2565 TVAKTLTCSELHKRA

-2675 SWPIILDIEDNPK
+2675 SWPVILDIEDNPK
-2688 RKLAAIANCTLDSTA
+2688 RKLAAIANSTLDSTA

-2812 NSIQALKQRNIN
+2812 NSIQMLKQRNVN

-2912 ESGKLLPGVKVII
+2912 ESGKLLPGVRVII
-2925 ANPDTKGQCGDS
+2925 ANPDSKGQCGDS

-2967 NAKLVTGCSTS
+2967 NAKLVTGCSIS
-2978 DIWARTG
+2978 ESWARTG

-3011 RDSDTE
+3011 RDSDNE

-3026 LNSTTSSNAGVANT
+3026 LNSTTSSNAGT
-3040 TTPATAGGEQELHD
+3040 TTIGVSGNEQELHD
-3054 AVYVVGALD
+3054 AVYIVGALD

-3069 GMNYHPIDIENSVL
+3069 GMYYHPIDIENSVL

>member
-58 RGSTK
+58 RSSTK
-63 NLVNINEFEDQAKV
+63 NLVNINEFENQAKV
-77 VKKGGSEKLRTNGEG
+77 IKQPDKLVK
-92 CRDAD
+92 
-97 AQLAPE
+97 
-103 DGPSTSSVGSSRT
+103 SSGNNEAGSSSASKEAPSRPVH
-116 AELTIEEKLESS
+116 ELTFEEKLESN
-128 DATLDE
+128 DASLDE

-145 YINENRNLIEQTY
+145 YISENQNLVEKNF
-158 EATRKTEKIK
+158 EAIKYVEKVK
-168 IKKPPRPSKQTV
+168 IKKPPRPSKQGLKKARENEIQNTNPSDLKTRSSESV
-180 HRPGAEDQSAE
+180 NTLT
-191 PVQQKSPEQQ
+191 
-201 EVQSNK
+201 SN
-207 DLRSAHPTV
+207 DTIE
-216 AGRQSLLGSATTVV
+216 
-230 KSGSGSNGGARVK
+230 SNSRAK
-243 NISHVN
+243 NISHVS
-249 INVSTEAILE
+249 ITTSDVIP
-259 EEDEIASEVCSTV
+259 EEDESTIYSYEPETLSTSRK
-272 GAVRPKHTDDAGPGD
+272 AEDAD

-295 TFTIDNN
+295 TFTIESNTMNN
-302 TLTSNN
+302 TN
-308 NNSITNNGGTGGAA
+308 
-322 GSSQLTAPSN
+322 
-332 TATASSK
+332 ASSRK
-339 RSFRSNFSTGTSKTI
+339 SFRSSF
-354 TSSTS
+354 STS
-359 TATAT
+359 TKTT
-364 NELPTLVTIRTYCE
+364 ELPTLVTIKTYCE
-378 PSASMQ
+378 PNACIQ

-396 SFDAAPQQQEVTGSR
+396 SFDSYPEDTLTHNASKSDILPAKSSSLNKAAICNGKSCNDTKTS
-411 DRRASL
+411 SL
-417 DKPND
+417 KDIRPK
-422 RLKSPSRNA
+422 
-431 RINTQ
+431 INTQ

-444 SRDGIVIRIPAM
+444 SREGIVIRIPAI
-456 DDAGKQANPADHVSD
+456 DNYPTDTNEINNGIVETE
-471 QQKGSD
+471 
-477 DNLNRQLSND
+477 NLNRQLSND

-493 DVDIKVDEKDLLRRH
+493 DVDIKVDEKDMR
-508 GGSANNLTGTGA
+508 NKV
-520 SGAGGTVE
+520 VE
-528 LKNQKNKYRKKAK
+528 LKNQKNKYKKKLKKA
-541 ATKAAAGRTGTLD
+541 AGKTATLD
-554 VEDVNSSGGQNF
+554 IEDCRNHTFKS
-566 TKGHDNFE
+566 HENFE
-574 LQRTPNEPTSASG
+574 LERGCPSKERP
-587 GTEPKF
+587 EPKF
-593 IFPNNYF
+593 IFPSKYF
-600 EEENNIFYDQTL
+600 EEENNIFYDQTV
-612 YDETELPSPE
+612 YDETEIPSPE

-651 KQLNLGQQEEDLSI
+651 KQLNLGQEEDLSI
-665 LSTPGPRLV
+665 LSAAPRLPV
-674 PPPKI
+674 PKT

-712 ALLQRR
+712 TLLQRR
-718 KPPKLAVS
+718 KPKLAVS
-726 RDGYFKRVMVVQRN
+726 KDGYFKRVMIVQRN
-740 SSKRKKSMRK
+740 SSKRKRSLRK
-750 TARVAGKDIF
+750 ARMQSKDIF
-760 RELYDENWSK
+760 RELYDENWVK
-770 LGDSDFC
+770 LGDD
-777 GVADPAALAAMASL
+777 VTDQQ
-791 EVDAPDFAR
+791 APDFAR

-805 CNDRRYNQ
+805 CNNRRYNQ
-813 EIHDLEAFYEEHLKR
+813 RINDLEAFYEEHLKR

-844 KEFYRDYGAGRMGA
+844 KEFYKDYNGE
-858 PAAASANDD
+858 D
-867 PAEENDYYDTFLV
+867 ENDLYDSFVV
-880 SKNETIRFKNSALQQ
+880 SRNNTMRFKNHIQ
-895 RYFQHGDAGLE
+895 RKYFQEKEAENSME
-906 FMFPY
+906 FIFPH
-911 PDKRKSG
+911 PDKRKTNG
-918 SSTLGSTSGHGKQQ
+918 SAVKQKVKGKR
-932 KSSGG
+932 
-937 NNKSANG
+937 
-944 TLHYG
+944 H
-949 AAAGGL
+949 
-955 AGQRKQ
+955 
-961 LFHEVRPYG
+961 LFHEVRPCG
-970 SPLESL
+970 SSVEPSNWAELEL
-976 SAVGGPLL
+976 KEMEIMKELL
-984 VTSDRDIDKA
+984 K
-994 VTKSVSGLVTRY
+994 L
-1006 HEPPSAASAPS
+1006 
-1017 FMFKRSISAPF
+1017 KRSSVTYDDA
-1028 GDSNFQLTTPG
+1028 NFQLLAPTKALDELQHRKEG
-1039 DDLKRVRSACTVQQ
+1039 QVR
-1053 NEISLASIFPSVNGV
+1053 EISLASIFPSVDGKV
-1068 DRSKSKGSKQPHQQY
+1068 KSGQTKNIGEE
-1083 ASDEDDDEDDG
+1083 EDDD
-1094 GEFSENEFLINSL
+1094 GEFSENEFLINSI
-1107 GDNLYC
+1107 GENLYC
-1113 VRCDKM
+1113 VRCDKV
-1119 NSDCECFECGS
+1119 NSDCECYDDTTETTNDNS
-1130 SGESPVRKTSKRK
+1130 NDN
-1143 VYTAKGTV
+1143 Y
-1151 RVGQESGEVKNKSEE
+1151 EE
-1166 DEDEED
+1166 DECGEQDGKGDDNVPD
-1172 DDEEEEDEEE
+1172 DD
-1182 EGDENDENYCDVFD
+1182 DENYCDVHEYKG
-1196 FNDINII
+1196 INIV

-1214 KSKKRVV
+1214 KSKKRV

-1241 YEKKRTRLLQPYLSK
+1241 YEKKRTRLLQPYSTK
-1256 NVQHGSGAGGGSGGG
+1256 NA
-1271 GSNNPGYVNDIQS
+1271 
-1284 HLHHPASQQKQNI
+1284 QQ
-1297 FASSGTGGG
+1297 
-1306 GGGGGGSASSR
+1306 
-1317 DRNDRSSSGGGGAGG
+1317 
-1332 HHHHSSS
+1332 
-1339 SHQHREQQQQQQ
+1339 
-1351 LQQNR
+1351 
-1356 TRRSTQRKVTHNEKR
+1356 
-1371 YHSAA
+1371 
-1376 AGRQPD
+1376 
-1382 VLQPGELLRPAP
+1382 
-1394 SHPVSGIPVSQQLLL
+1394 
-1409 RHQQQQQQQLLLQQ
+1409 
-1423 SRSHAALST
+1423 
-1432 TTSSGSTSSSCGG
+1432 
-1445 PTGGPAS
+1445 
-1452 AASRETTPG
+1452 
-1461 LYSSAL
+1461 
-1467 VAAAAE
+1467 
-1473 ALVQLKV
+1473 
-1480 TRIAPLP
+1480 
-1487 PVPGGDSGV
+1487 
-1496 IGKAPANQP
+1496 
-1505 PTLPDPSTTGAVILR
+1505 
-1520 SKPQP
+1520 
-1525 IPQQQQQQHQPQL
+1525 
-1538 HQHLS
+1538 
-1543 GAKPTDQPDPD
+1543 
-1554 RSSNSPVGGATD
+1554 
-1566 GKNCRNNRRIGRH
+1566 
-1579 ESRYTSEVRQ
+1579 
-1589 EAVQQALAAL
+1589 
-1599 KNRPKPSLPMPS
+1599 
-1611 KRSSVLN
+1611 
-1618 RSPER
+1618 
-1623 DHDDSD
+1623 D
-1629 SSTEDESIPEEGML
+1629 SSTDDESIPEEGIIG

-1661 LTREPM
+1661 LGREPM
-1667 RLPSSRDH
+1667 KLPSTRDH
-1675 HHSQPQ
+1675 HHVSQSKHQ
-1681 PLPVHAGT
+1681 N
-1689 KQSSQHQ
+1689 QQ
-1696 APAPPSHR
+1696 APIER
-1704 PPQTIPTNQQQPS
+1704 RLPQSIPTP
-1717 NAQHGATLSD
+1717 NAQHATLSD
-1727 TSSAGSPPAVHRN
+1727 TSSAGSPPAVHRTYYN
-1740 QHSYQNKPGYDM
+1740 QKNSYDI
-1752 TDLSDFQPQQR
+1752 TDITEYQPR

-1785 RYVNLANQEP
+1785 RYVNLSNQEP

-1846 APKPEGSIMTPVQG
+1846 APKPEGSVMTSVQG

-1874 AALQRYGTSTFK
+1874 AALQRYGTSSFK

-1921 KVFSKGPEQV
+1921 KVFSKGPEQI

-1939 ALVYPNSDPLNFLT
+1939 ALVYPNSDPLSFLT

-1978 PQQVGFLLSSCGVH
+1978 PQQVGFLLSSCGVQ

-2046 SSAYIE
+2046 SIAYIE
-2052 YTTDKDGSVMGVTVT
+2052 YTTDKEGSVMGVTVT
-2067 RQAMINHC
+2067 RQSMINHC

-2089 IVCVL
+2089 TVCVL

-2121 ALMKLRPSSW
+2121 ALMKLKPSSW

-2191 FQSKGLRPDA
+2191 FQSKGLRADA

-2223 AGGYNQSATGRGVLS
+2223 GGYNQSASGRGVLS
-2238 MSALS
+2238 MAALS

-2291 ICVTSGSSGTAYYG
+2291 ICVTSGSTGTTYFG
-2305 LEGMTNSTF
+2305 LDGMTNATF
-2314 KVQPLAEAPVTK
+2314 KVQPLTEPSPVK
-2326 DGETIPGKPINDEMY
+2326 EGEIQTPGKPIGEELY

-2373 NSDDIIATV
+2373 NADDIIATV
-2382 LAVEPMRF
+2382 LAVEPVRF

-2401 RVLRDERVCVI
+2401 KVLRDERVCVI

-2497 IHHDASVGP
+2497 LHHGSIQQLQISGTTPSSSTSINTTGTDASVGP

-2548 ASSSP
+2548 ANSSP
-2553 DHVLYTLLNAKG
+2553 DHVLYTLLNSKG

-2592 VNPGDHV
+2592 VSPGDHV

-2675 SWPIILDIEDNPK
+2675 SWPVILDIEDNPK
-2688 RKLAAIANCTLDSTA
+2688 RKLAAIANSTLDSTA

-2812 NSIQALKQRNIN
+2812 NSIQMLKQRNVN

-2925 ANPDTKGQCGDS
+2925 ANPDSKGQCGDS

-2944 QSPHNSNGY
+2944 QSPHSSNGY

-2967 NAKLVTGCSTS
+2967 NAKLVTGCSIS
-2978 DIWARTG
+2978 DTWARTG

-3011 RDSDTE
+3011 RDSDNE

-3026 LNSTTSSNAGVANT
+3026 LNSTTSSNAGNT
-3040 TTPATAGGEQELHD
+3040 TIGGSGNELELHD
-3054 AVYVVGALD
+3054 AVYIVGALD

-3069 GMNYHPIDIENSVL
+3069 GMYYHPIDIENSVL

>member
-17 KKQKDKSSIDQSFKR
+17 KKQKDKSNIDQSFKR

-77 VKKGGSEKLRTNGEG
+77 VKGPEKLTAGNGHAVEGSAQHKKDALEVPHSSDRTGASG
-92 CRDAD
+92 SAAKR
-97 AQLAPE
+97 
-103 DGPSTSSVGSSRT
+103 SSPQ
-116 AELTIEEKLESS
+116 ELTFEEKLESN
-128 DATLDE
+128 DASLDE

-145 YINENRNLIEQTY
+145 YINENRNLVEQTY
-158 EATRKTEKIK
+158 EVSKKVEKIK

-180 HRPGAEDQSAE
+180 AGTAQQQQQQQHTSIAAAPRKSLENE
-191 PVQQKSPEQQ
+191 VQNNDLSGRTIAGGSVKSPPAPDAATG
-201 EVQSNK
+201 NG
-207 DLRSAHPTV
+207 
-216 AGRQSLLGSATTVV
+216 AGRV
-230 KSGSGSNGGARVK
+230 R

-249 INVSTEAILE
+249 INVSSDAIPE
-259 EEDEIASEVCSTV
+259 EEEAHEGS
-272 GAVRPKHTDDAGPGD
+272 VRGGSSSCRLPEDTAD

-295 TFTIDNN
+295 TFTIESN
-302 TLTSNN
+302 TLTNN
-308 NNSITNNGGTGGAA
+308 AGNHNNTN
-322 GSSQLTAPSN
+322 
-332 TATASSK
+332 ASSK
-339 RSFRSNFSTGTSKTI
+339 KSFRSSFSTATTSTSK
-354 TSSTS
+354 
-359 TATAT
+359 TAT

-378 PSASMQ
+378 PNALMQ

-396 SFDAAPQQQEVTGSR
+396 SFDTCPDEATLSRELHHRPQVVKVVKDTPVPPGGGPTPTNGTNRS
-411 DRRASL
+411 DRTR
-417 DKPND
+417 
-422 RLKSPSRNA
+422 SPSRIP

-456 DDAGKQANPADHVSD
+456 DGGQGGEVDGIESAGSKSD
-471 QQKGSD
+471 GGGGLKEPE

-493 DVDIKVDEKDLLRRH
+493 DVDIKVDEKDLRH
-508 GGSANNLTGTGA
+508 SSGGGGSTQNLNGA
-520 SGAGGTVE
+520 LTDGGGGTVE

-541 ATKAAAGRTGTLD
+541 KASASKTGTLD
-554 VEDVNSSGGQNF
+554 VEDANHTFQS
-566 TKGHDNFE
+566 HDNFE
-574 LQRTPNEPTSASG
+574 LQRTPKG
-587 GTEPKF
+587 GDANGGPVEPKF
-593 IFPNNYF
+593 IFPSKYF
-600 EEENNIFYDQTL
+600 EEENNIFYDQTV
-612 YDETELPSPE
+612 YDEAELPSPE

-651 KQLNLGQQEEDLSI
+651 KQLNLGQQEEDSI
-665 LSTPGPRLV
+665 LSNAGPRLV
-674 PPPKI
+674 PPPKV

-712 ALLQRR
+712 TLLQRR

-750 TARVAGKDIF
+750 QRVAGKDIF

-770 LGDSDFC
+770 LGDDC
-777 GVADPAALAAMASL
+777 NGGELPVAAAAAGPL
-791 EVDAPDFAR
+791 EPEAPDFAR

-844 KEFYRDYGAGRMGA
+844 KEFYRDYGAGRAAILGTHGTADGA
-858 PAAASANDD
+858 AVGATGTSTLKAEDQD
-867 PAEENDYYDTFLV
+867 EENDYYDTFIV
-880 SKNETIRFKNSALQQ
+880 TKNETIRFKNSALQQ
-895 RYFQHGDAGLE
+895 RYFQQTDAGLE
-906 FMFPY
+906 FVFPH
-911 PDKRKSG
+911 PDKRKS
-918 SSTLGSTSGHGKQQ
+918 STGGTTGSTGQG
-932 KSSGG
+932 
-937 NNKSANG
+937 KSAK
-944 TLHYG
+944 
-949 AAAGGL
+949 GGKSGSGS
-955 AGQRKQ
+955 AHSTTTASGRKQ
-961 LFHEVRPYG
+961 LFHEVRPFG

-976 SAVGGPLL
+976 MNVGGGSHYTEEEFL
-984 VTSDRDIDKA
+984 RDDANLSAKRPNQ
-994 VTKSVSGLVTRY
+994 TSVSVARY
-1006 HEPPSAASAPS
+1006 KEPGAASSA
-1017 FMFKRSISAPF
+1017 FVYKRSISAPF
-1028 GDSNFQLTTPG
+1028 GDSNFQLATAAPPG
-1039 DDLKRVRSACTVQQ
+1039 EDLKRIRSAGAIQ
-1053 NEISLASIFPSVNGV
+1053 NEISLASIFPSVNG
-1068 DRSKSKGSKQPHQQY
+1068 DKALRHRYMGKNNDGEDN
-1083 ASDEDDDEDDG
+1083 DEELDQDDDDDDDEEEDE
-1094 GEFSENEFLINSL
+1094 EFSENEFLINSL

-1113 VRCDKM
+1113 VRCDKV
-1119 NSDCECFECGS
+1119 NSDCECFEEAGTGS
-1130 SGESPVRKTSKRK
+1130 PPKRK
-1143 VYTAKGTV
+1143 DSQGRLSRARLLKVGGAK
-1151 RVGQESGEVKNKSEE
+1151 RVFDRNGDEVVLVGEQGDEKRAGEK

-1172 DDEEEEDEEE
+1172 DDEEEEEV
-1182 EGDENDENYCDVFD
+1182 DENDENYCDVFD

-1214 KSKKRVV
+1214 KSKKRTV

-1256 NVQHGSGAGGGSGGG
+1256 NVQH
-1271 GSNNPGYVNDIQS
+1271 
-1284 HLHHPASQQKQNI
+1284 
-1297 FASSGTGGG
+1297 
-1306 GGGGGGSASSR
+1306 
-1317 DRNDRSSSGGGGAGG
+1317 
-1332 HHHHSSS
+1332 
-1339 SHQHREQQQQQQ
+1339 
-1351 LQQNR
+1351 
-1356 TRRSTQRKVTHNEKR
+1356 
-1371 YHSAA
+1371 
-1376 AGRQPD
+1376 
-1382 VLQPGELLRPAP
+1382 
-1394 SHPVSGIPVSQQLLL
+1394 
-1409 RHQQQQQQQLLLQQ
+1409 
-1423 SRSHAALST
+1423 
-1432 TTSSGSTSSSCGG
+1432 
-1445 PTGGPAS
+1445 
-1452 AASRETTPG
+1452 
-1461 LYSSAL
+1461 
-1467 VAAAAE
+1467 
-1473 ALVQLKV
+1473 
-1480 TRIAPLP
+1480 
-1487 PVPGGDSGV
+1487 
-1496 IGKAPANQP
+1496 
-1505 PTLPDPSTTGAVILR
+1505 
-1520 SKPQP
+1520 
-1525 IPQQQQQQHQPQL
+1525 
-1538 HQHLS
+1538 
-1543 GAKPTDQPDPD
+1543 
-1554 RSSNSPVGGATD
+1554 
-1566 GKNCRNNRRIGRH
+1566 
-1579 ESRYTSEVRQ
+1579 
-1589 EAVQQALAAL
+1589 
-1599 KNRPKPSLPMPS
+1599 
-1611 KRSSVLN
+1611 
-1618 RSPER
+1618 
-1623 DHDDSD
+1623 D

-1643 GRIST
+1643 GGRIST

-1667 RLPSSRDH
+1667 KLPSARDHHHH

-1681 PLPVHAGT
+1681 PLPQPPQQ
-1689 KQSSQHQ
+1689 KQSSQHGGGAQ
-1696 APAPPSHR
+1696 PPTHR
-1704 PPQTIPTNQQQPS
+1704 PPQTIPTQPISVQQQQQQ
-1717 NAQHGATLSD
+1717 QHATLSD
-1727 TSSAGSPPAVHRN
+1727 TSSAGSPPAVHRSN
-1740 QHSYQNKPGYDM
+1740 HHHQYHQSKPSSYDITELN
-1752 TDLSDFQPQQR
+1752 DFQLSSGQQQR
-1763 PYAAPDITQFSA
+1763 TTPYAAPDITQFSA

-1846 APKPEGSIMTPVQG
+1846 APKPEGSVMTPVHG

-1874 AALQRYGTSTFK
+1874 AALQRYGTSSFK

-1931 SLKPGDRV
+1931 ALKPGDRV

-2034 DFNTSN
+2034 DFNTNN

-2052 YTTDKDGSVMGVTVT
+2052 YTTDKEGSVMGVTVT

-2267 PSATMVVVNAEGP
+2267 PSATMVVVSADGP

-2305 LEGMTNSTF
+2305 LEGMTNSSF
-2314 KVQPLAEAPVTK
+2314 KVQPLLEAPTTK
-2326 DGETIPGKPINDEMY
+2326 DGETIPGKPIGDEVY

-2401 RVLRDERVCVI
+2401 KVLRDERVCVI

-2497 IHHDASVGP
+2497 IHHGSIQQLQISGTSSSSSATNLGGVAGLGTGTGTGTTGTDASVGP

-2548 ASSSP
+2548 ANSSP

-2675 SWPIILDIEDNPK
+2675 SWPTILDIEDNPK
-2688 RKLAAIANCTLDSTA
+2688 RKLAAIANSTLDSTA

-2925 ANPDTKGQCGDS
+2925 ANPDSKGQCGDS

-2967 NAKLVTGCSTS
+2967 NAKLVTGCSTN
-2978 DIWARTG
+2978 DTWARTG

-3026 LNSTTSSNAGVANT
+3026 LNSTTSSNAGGNT
-3040 TTPATAGGEQELHD
+3040 VATAGGVAGNEQELHD

>member
-6 FESIRNLLKTK
+6 FEAIRNLLKTK

-52 NAAAVL
+52 NAAAAL
-58 RGSTK
+58 RSSTK
-63 NLVNINEFEDQAKV
+63 NLVNINEFEGQAKV
-77 VKKGGSEKLRTNGEG
+77 IKQPDKLTKSSSSNE
-92 CRDAD
+92 A
-97 AQLAPE
+97 ASNATTKEAP
-103 DGPSTSSVGSSRT
+103 SRPIH
-116 AELTIEEKLESS
+116 ELTFEEKLESN
-128 DATLDE
+128 DASLDE

-145 YINENRNLIEQTY
+145 YVSENQNLVE
-158 EATRKTEKIK
+158 KTCDVTKNVEKAK
-168 IKKPPRPSKQTV
+168 IKKPPRPSKQGFRKT
-180 HRPGAEDQSAE
+180 REI
-191 PVQQKSPEQQ
+191 
-201 EVQSNK
+201 EVQTVNPSDLKSESTDSYNTLTSN
-207 DLRSAHPTV
+207 DTIE
-216 AGRQSLLGSATTVV
+216 
-230 KSGSGSNGGARVK
+230 SNSRAK

-249 INVSTEAILE
+249 INASEIIP
-259 EEDEIASEVCSTV
+259 EEDENQAINPIHEPDRREQSSSRKV
-272 GAVRPKHTDDAGPGD
+272 DDAD

-295 TFTIDNN
+295 TFTIESNTLNN
-302 TLTSNN
+302 TN
-308 NNSITNNGGTGGAA
+308 
-322 GSSQLTAPSN
+322 
-332 TATASSK
+332 ASSK
-339 RSFRSNFSTGTSKTI
+339 KSFRSSF
-354 TSSTS
+354 STS
-359 TATAT
+359 TRTK
-364 NELPTLVTIRTYCE
+364 ELPTLVTIKTYCE
-378 PSASMQ
+378 PNASIQ
-384 STTHVNERYLET
+384 SITHVNEKYLET
-396 SFDAAPQQQEVTGSR
+396 SFDSYTEDTTSPVATTKAEVVSRPKTSSLNKISMNLNKASQNGSKTS
-411 DRRASL
+411 SL
-417 DKPND
+417 KDIRPK
-422 RLKSPSRNA
+422 
-431 RINTQ
+431 INTQ

-444 SRDGIVIRIPAM
+444 SREGIVIRIPAV
-456 DDAGKQANPADHVSD
+456 DVDAGSHDKKADMGDKES
-471 QQKGSD
+471 

-493 DVDIKVDEKDLLRRH
+493 DIDIKVDEKDMQSH
-508 GGSANNLTGTGA
+508 TI
-520 SGAGGTVE
+520 E
-528 LKNQKNKYRKKAK
+528 LKNAKNKYKKKAK
-541 ATKAAAGRTGTLD
+541 KAADKTATLDFEDCRNSTFKSHENFALEKAGGRTSRD
-554 VEDVNSSGGQNF
+554 
-566 TKGHDNFE
+566 
-574 LQRTPNEPTSASG
+574 RP
-587 GTEPKF
+587 EPKF
-593 IFPNNYF
+593 IFPSNYF
-600 EEENNIFYDQTL
+600 EEENNIFYEQTVF
-612 YDETELPSPE
+612 DDTEVPSPE

-651 KQLNLGQQEEDLSI
+651 KQLNLGQEEDLSI
-665 LSTPGPRLV
+665 LSAAPRLAV
-674 PPPKI
+674 PKT

-700 PKNLFRRKSKKA
+700 PKNLFRRKSKKST
-712 ALLQRR
+712 LLQRR
-718 KPPKLAVS
+718 KPKLAVS

-740 SSKRKKSMRK
+740 SSKRKRSLRK
-750 TARVAGKDIF
+750 ARVQGKDIF
-760 RELYDENWSK
+760 RDLYDENWVK
-770 LGDSDFC
+770 LGDEF
-777 GVADPAALAAMASL
+777 G
-791 EVDAPDFAR
+791 DAPVPDFAQ

-813 EIHDLEAFYEEHLKR
+813 EIHDLEAFYEEHLRR
-828 LRHYYIQ
+828 LKHYYIQ
-835 KKKMNEAAI
+835 KKKLNEAAI
-844 KEFYRDYGAGRMGA
+844 KEFYRDHNGETIE
-858 PAAASANDD
+858 DD
-867 PAEENDYYDTFLV
+867 NDYYDSFIATK
-880 SKNETIRFKNSALQQ
+880 SETIRFKNNIQK
-895 RYFQHGDAGLE
+895 RYFQEKQAEAAMD
-906 FMFPY
+906 FMFPH
-911 PDKRKSG
+911 PDKRRKGCSG
-918 SSTLGSTSGHGKQQ
+918 AIKQKGKA
-932 KSSGG
+932 KR
-937 NNKSANG
+937 
-944 TLHYG
+944 H
-949 AAAGGL
+949 
-955 AGQRKQ
+955 
-961 LFHEVRPYG
+961 LFHEVRAYG
-970 SPLESL
+970 SPS
-976 SAVGGPLL
+976 
-984 VTSDRDIDKA
+984 
-994 VTKSVSGLVTRY
+994 
-1006 HEPPSAASAPS
+1006 EPPIYAEHDKTNESELTQDLKCSRSAAASGKA
-1017 FMFKRSISAPF
+1017 
-1028 GDSNFQLTTPG
+1028 DTNFQLVASRKISRNSS
-1039 DDLKRVRSACTVQQ
+1039 DINNDKEVQVQ
-1053 NEISLASIFPSVNGV
+1053 HTISLANVFPSVNGKTNPSQARN
-1068 DRSKSKGSKQPHQQY
+1068 DDEEEKEEEEE
-1083 ASDEDDDEDDG
+1083 EDDDDDDDDE
-1094 GEFSENEFLINSL
+1094 EFSENEFLINSI
-1107 GDNLYC
+1107 GENLYC
-1113 VRCDKM
+1113 VGCDKV
-1119 NSDCECFECGS
+1119 NSDCECYEESNETANGNSNYNDDEQDEENHGTGGSEECG
-1130 SGESPVRKTSKRK
+1130 ENE
-1143 VYTAKGTV
+1143 TV
-1151 RVGQESGEVKNKSEE
+1151 
-1166 DEDEED
+1166 D
-1172 DDEEEEDEEE
+1172 DDDK
-1182 EGDENDENYCDVFD
+1182 NYCDVFD
-1196 FNDINII
+1196 YDEFNIV

-1214 KSKKRVV
+1214 KSKKRI
-1221 RKNHSTLRRGSYW
+1221 RKNHSTLRRDFYC

-1241 YEKKRTRLLQPYLSK
+1241 YEKKRTRLLQPYLTK
-1256 NVQHGSGAGGGSGGG
+1256 NVQ
-1271 GSNNPGYVNDIQS
+1271 Q
-1284 HLHHPASQQKQNI
+1284 
-1297 FASSGTGGG
+1297 
-1306 GGGGGGSASSR
+1306 
-1317 DRNDRSSSGGGGAGG
+1317 
-1332 HHHHSSS
+1332 
-1339 SHQHREQQQQQQ
+1339 
-1351 LQQNR
+1351 
-1356 TRRSTQRKVTHNEKR
+1356 
-1371 YHSAA
+1371 
-1376 AGRQPD
+1376 
-1382 VLQPGELLRPAP
+1382 
-1394 SHPVSGIPVSQQLLL
+1394 
-1409 RHQQQQQQQLLLQQ
+1409 
-1423 SRSHAALST
+1423 
-1432 TTSSGSTSSSCGG
+1432 
-1445 PTGGPAS
+1445 
-1452 AASRETTPG
+1452 
-1461 LYSSAL
+1461 
-1467 VAAAAE
+1467 
-1473 ALVQLKV
+1473 
-1480 TRIAPLP
+1480 
-1487 PVPGGDSGV
+1487 
-1496 IGKAPANQP
+1496 
-1505 PTLPDPSTTGAVILR
+1505 
-1520 SKPQP
+1520 
-1525 IPQQQQQQHQPQL
+1525 
-1538 HQHLS
+1538 
-1543 GAKPTDQPDPD
+1543 
-1554 RSSNSPVGGATD
+1554 
-1566 GKNCRNNRRIGRH
+1566 
-1579 ESRYTSEVRQ
+1579 EVRQ

-1623 DHDDSD
+1623 DQDDSD
-1629 SSTEDESIPEEGML
+1629 SSTDDESIPEEGIIG

-1661 LTREPM
+1661 LGREPM
-1667 RLPSSRDH
+1667 KLPSSRDH
-1675 HHSQPQ
+1675 HHVVAQQKPQ
-1681 PLPVHAGT
+1681 QT
-1689 KQSSQHQ
+1689 Q
-1696 APAPPSHR
+1696 PAPIERR
-1704 PPQTIPTNQQQPS
+1704 PPQSIPTQNT
-1717 NAQHGATLSD
+1717 QHATLSD
-1727 TSSAGSPPAVHRN
+1727 TSSAGSPPAIHRTYYN
-1740 QHSYQNKPGYDM
+1740 QKNSYDI
-1752 TDLSDFQPQQR
+1752 TDISEYQQR
-1763 PYAAPDITQFSA
+1763 SYVAPDITQFSA

-1846 APKPEGSIMTPVQG
+1846 APKPEGSVMSAVQG

-1874 AALQRYGTSTFK
+1874 AALQRYGTSSFK

-1921 KVFSKGPEQV
+1921 KVFSKGPEQI
-1931 SLKPGDRV
+1931 SLKAGDRV
-1939 ALVYPNSDPLNFLT
+1939 ALVYPNSDPLSFLT

-1978 PQQVGFLLSSCGVH
+1978 PQQVGFLLSSCGVQ

-2034 DFNTSN
+2034 DFNTNN

-2046 SSAYIE
+2046 SIAYIE
-2052 YTTDKDGSVMGVTVT
+2052 YTTDKEGSVMGVTVT
-2067 RQAMINHC
+2067 RQSMINHC

-2121 ALMKLRPSSW
+2121 ALMKLKPSSW

-2160 KEISLSS
+2160 KDISLAS

-2191 FQSKGLRPDA
+2191 FQSKGLRADA

-2223 AGGYNQSATGRGVLS
+2223 GGCNQSATGRGVLS
-2238 MSALS
+2238 MAALS

-2267 PSATMVVVNAEGP
+2267 PSATMVVVNPEGT

-2291 ICVTSGSSGTAYYG
+2291 ICVTSGSTGTTYFG
-2305 LEGMTNSTF
+2305 LDGMTNSTF
-2314 KVQPLAEAPVTK
+2314 KVQPLTESPLAKE
-2326 DGETIPGKPINDEMY
+2326 GEVQTLGKPISEELY

-2373 NSDDIIATV
+2373 NADDIIATV

-2401 RVLRDERVCVI
+2401 KVLRDERVCVI

-2497 IHHDASVGP
+2497 LHHGSIQQLQISGTTPSTSSIAATTNINTAAGTDASVGP

-2548 ASSSP
+2548 ANSSP
-2553 DHVLYTLLNAKG
+2553 DHVLYTLLNSKG

-2612 FYGCLYLGAVPV
+2612 FYGCLYLGAIPV

-2675 SWPIILDIEDNPK
+2675 SWPVILDIEDNPK
-2688 RKLAAIANCTLDSTA
+2688 RKLAAIANSTLDSTA

-2812 NSIQALKQRNIN
+2812 NSIQMLKQRNVN

-2925 ANPDTKGQCGDS
+2925 ANPDSKGQCGDS

-2944 QSPHNSNGY
+2944 QSPHSSNGY

-2967 NAKLVTGCSTS
+2967 NAKLVTGCSIS
-2978 DIWARTG
+2978 ESWARTG

-3026 LNSTTSSNAGVANT
+3026 LNSTTSSNAGNT
-3040 TTPATAGGEQELHD
+3040 TIGTTGGNEQELHD
-3054 AVYVVGALD
+3054 AVYIVGALD

-3069 GMNYHPIDIENSVL
+3069 GMYYHPIDIENSVL

>member
-17 KKQKDKSSIDQSFKR
+17 KQKKDKSSIDQSFKR

-58 RGSTK
+58 RSSTK
-63 NLVNINEFEDQAKV
+63 NNLVNITEFEDQAKL
-77 VKKGGSEKLRTNGEG
+77 VKQPEKVGKASGSGKNE
-92 CRDAD
+92 A
-97 AQLAPE
+97 A
-103 DGPSTSSVGSSRT
+103 SSSKDPRPIH
-116 AELTIEEKLESS
+116 ELSFEEKLESN
-128 DATLDE
+128 DASLDE

-145 YINENRNLIEQTY
+145 YISENQNLVEQSFEST
-158 EATRKTEKIK
+158 KQVEKIK
-168 IKKPPRPSKQTV
+168 IKKPPRPSKQGIKKPREPEPTSTV
-180 HRPGAEDQSAE
+180 NDLKSKSTESLNTLPPNE
-191 PVQQKSPEQQ
+191 PLDPNS
-201 EVQSNK
+201 
-207 DLRSAHPTV
+207 RA
-216 AGRQSLLGSATTVV
+216 
-230 KSGSGSNGGARVK
+230 K

-249 INVSTEAILE
+249 INAADVIP
-259 EEDEIASEVCSTV
+259 EEDESTIYSYEPESQTNT
-272 GAVRPKHTDDAGPGD
+272 RRTDDAD

-295 TFTIDNN
+295 TFTIESNTLNN
-302 TLTSNN
+302 TNL
-308 NNSITNNGGTGGAA
+308 
-322 GSSQLTAPSN
+322 
-332 TATASSK
+332 SSK
-339 RSFRSNFSTGTSKTI
+339 KSFRSSFSTAAPTK
-354 TSSTS
+354 
-359 TATAT
+359 
-364 NELPTLVTIRTYCE
+364 ELPTLVTIKTYCE
-378 PSASMQ
+378 PNSSVQ
-384 STTHVNERYLET
+384 STTHVNEKYLET
-396 SFDAAPQQQEVTGSR
+396 SFDSYPENTLPKDVPKLIVPKSSSLSKSIPAK
-411 DRRASL
+411 ASI
-417 DKPND
+417 DTKTSS
-422 RLKSPSRNA
+422 LKDVRPK
-431 RINTQ
+431 INTQ

-444 SRDGIVIRIPAM
+444 SREGIVIRIPAI
-456 DDAGKQANPADHVSD
+456 DPPDTLDKTELGKED
-471 QQKGSD
+471 GT

-493 DVDIKVDEKDLLRRH
+493 DVDIKVDEKDMQC
-508 GGSANNLTGTGA
+508 S
-520 SGAGGTVE
+520 TVE
-528 LKNQKNKYRKKAK
+528 LKNQKNKYKKK
-541 ATKAAAGRTGTLD
+541 VKKSAGKTATLD
-554 VEDVNSSGGQNF
+554 IEDCRNHTFKS
-566 TKGHDNFE
+566 HENFE
-574 LQRTPNEPTSASG
+574 LERGSCSKERV
-587 GTEPKF
+587 EPKF
-593 IFPNNYF
+593 IFPSNYF
-600 EEENNIFYDQTL
+600 EEENNIFYDQTV
-612 YDETELPSPE
+612 YDETELPPSPE

-651 KQLNLGQQEEDLSI
+651 KQLNLGQEEDLSI
-665 LSTPGPRLV
+665 LSAAPRLPV
-674 PPPKI
+674 PKT

-712 ALLQRR
+712 TLLQRR
-718 KPPKLAVS
+718 KPKLAVS
-726 RDGYFKRVMVVQRN
+726 KDGYFKRVMVVQRN
-740 SSKRKKSMRK
+740 SSKRKRSMRK
-750 TARVAGKDIF
+750 ARMQSKDIF
-760 RELYDENWSK
+760 RELYDENWVK
-770 LGDSDFC
+770 LGDESEE
-777 GVADPAALAAMASL
+777 PP
-791 EVDAPDFAR
+791 APDFAR

-805 CNDRRYNQ
+805 CNNRRYNQ
-813 EIHDLEAFYEEHLKR
+813 EMHDLEAFYEEHLKR

-844 KEFYRDYGAGRMGA
+844 KEFYRDYNGEELE
-858 PAAASANDD
+858 DD
-867 PAEENDYYDTFLV
+867 NDYYDSFIATR
-880 SKNETIRFKNSALQQ
+880 NETIRFKNNIQKK
-895 RYFQHGDAGLE
+895 YFQEKEAETSLE
-906 FMFPY
+906 FMFPH
-911 PDKRKSG
+911 PDKRK
-918 SSTLGSTSGHGKQQ
+918 
-932 KSSGG
+932 
-937 NNKSANG
+937 
-944 TLHYG
+944 
-949 AAAGGL
+949 AAAG
-955 AGQRKQ
+955 AGGKQ
-961 LFHEVRPYG
+961 KAGKAAPKKHLFHEVRPFG
-970 SPLESL
+970 
-976 SAVGGPLL
+976 SAVEPLTGL
-984 VTSDRDIDKA
+984 ELCDDVSEVGHEQLRKFRRPSD
-994 VTKSVSGLVTRY
+994 V
-1006 HEPPSAASAPS
+1006 
-1017 FMFKRSISAPF
+1017 
-1028 GDSNFQLTTPG
+1028 NFQLLASPIVKAVEHRAATSTL
-1039 DDLKRVRSACTVQQ
+1039 DVSSDQLKNGKKQQ
-1053 NEISLASIFPSVNGV
+1053 EGQVHEISLANVFPSVDGKPAKSSGGV
-1068 DRSKSKGSKQPHQQY
+1068 NQAQE
-1083 ASDEDDDEDDG
+1083 EDDDDDDE
-1094 GEFSENEFLINSL
+1094 EFSENEFLINSI
-1107 GDNLYC
+1107 GENLYC
-1113 VRCDKM
+1113 LRCDKV
-1119 NSDCECFECGS
+1119 NSDCECYDDTTE
-1130 SGESPVRKTSKRK
+1130 
-1143 VYTAKGTV
+1143 TANDNSNG
-1151 RVGQESGEVKNKSEE
+1151 N
-1166 DEDEED
+1166 
-1172 DDEEEEDEEE
+1172 DEEEEEGEDGRGAGTTGEGEEL
-1182 EGDENDENYCDVFD
+1182 DDDDENYCDVYD
-1196 FNDINII
+1196 GNDINIV

-1214 KSKKRVV
+1214 KSKKRV
-1221 RKNHSTLRRGSYW
+1221 RKNHSTLRRGNYW

-1241 YEKKRTRLLQPYLSK
+1241 YEKKRTRLLQPYLAK
-1256 NVQHGSGAGGGSGGG
+1256 NA
-1271 GSNNPGYVNDIQS
+1271 
-1284 HLHHPASQQKQNI
+1284 QQ
-1297 FASSGTGGG
+1297 
-1306 GGGGGGSASSR
+1306 
-1317 DRNDRSSSGGGGAGG
+1317 
-1332 HHHHSSS
+1332 
-1339 SHQHREQQQQQQ
+1339 
-1351 LQQNR
+1351 
-1356 TRRSTQRKVTHNEKR
+1356 
-1371 YHSAA
+1371 
-1376 AGRQPD
+1376 
-1382 VLQPGELLRPAP
+1382 
-1394 SHPVSGIPVSQQLLL
+1394 
-1409 RHQQQQQQQLLLQQ
+1409 
-1423 SRSHAALST
+1423 
-1432 TTSSGSTSSSCGG
+1432 
-1445 PTGGPAS
+1445 
-1452 AASRETTPG
+1452 
-1461 LYSSAL
+1461 
-1467 VAAAAE
+1467 
-1473 ALVQLKV
+1473 
-1480 TRIAPLP
+1480 
-1487 PVPGGDSGV
+1487 
-1496 IGKAPANQP
+1496 
-1505 PTLPDPSTTGAVILR
+1505 
-1520 SKPQP
+1520 
-1525 IPQQQQQQHQPQL
+1525 
-1538 HQHLS
+1538 
-1543 GAKPTDQPDPD
+1543 
-1554 RSSNSPVGGATD
+1554 
-1566 GKNCRNNRRIGRH
+1566 
-1579 ESRYTSEVRQ
+1579 
-1589 EAVQQALAAL
+1589 
-1599 KNRPKPSLPMPS
+1599 
-1611 KRSSVLN
+1611 
-1618 RSPER
+1618 
-1623 DHDDSD
+1623 D
-1629 SSTEDESIPEEGML
+1629 SSTEDESIPEEGMIG

-1661 LTREPM
+1661 LGREPM
-1667 RLPSSRDH
+1667 KLPSTRDH
-1675 HHSQPQ
+1675 HHSSQQ
-1681 PLPVHAGT
+1681 N
-1689 KQSSQHQ
+1689 KQQSQ
-1696 APAPPSHR
+1696 PAPIERR
-1704 PPQTIPTNQQQPS
+1704 PPQSIPTQNT
-1717 NAQHGATLSD
+1717 QHATLSD
-1727 TSSAGSPPAVHRN
+1727 TSSAGSPPAAHRTYYN
-1740 QHSYQNKPGYDM
+1740 QKNSYDI
-1752 TDLSDFQPQQR
+1752 TDISEYQQR

-1846 APKPEGSIMTPVQG
+1846 APKPEGSLMTPVQG

-1874 AALQRYGTSTFK
+1874 AALQRYGTSSFK

-1921 KVFSKGPEQV
+1921 KVFSKGPEQI

-1939 ALVYPNSDPLNFLT
+1939 ALVYPNSDPLSFLT

-1978 PQQVGFLLSSCGVH
+1978 PQQVGFLLSSCGVQ

-2034 DFNTSN
+2034 DFNTNN
-2040 NRISED
+2040 NRISDD
-2046 SSAYIE
+2046 STAYIE
-2052 YTTDKDGSVMGVTVT
+2052 YTTDKEGSVMGVTVT
-2067 RQAMINHC
+2067 RQSMINHC

-2121 ALMKLRPSSW
+2121 ALMKLKPSSW

-2160 KEISLSS
+2160 KEISLAS

-2191 FQSKGLRPDA
+2191 FQSKGLRADA

-2223 AGGYNQSATGRGVLS
+2223 GGYNQSATGRGVLS
-2238 MSALS
+2238 MAALS

-2291 ICVTSGSSGTAYYG
+2291 ICVTSGSTGTTYYG
-2305 LEGMTNSTF
+2305 LDGMTNSTF
-2314 KVQPLAEAPVTK
+2314 KVLALNEAPPAK
-2326 DGETIPGKPINDEMY
+2326 EGEVQTLGKPISEEMY

-2373 NSDDIIATV
+2373 NADDIIATV

-2401 RVLRDERVCVI
+2401 KVLRDERVCVI

-2497 IHHDASVGP
+2497 LHHGSIQQLQISGTTPSSSTSINTAGTGTGGPGPADASVGP

-2548 ASSSP
+2548 ANSSP
-2553 DHVLYTLLNAKG
+2553 DHVLYTLLNSKG

-2612 FYGCLYLGAVPV
+2612 FYGCLYLGAIPV

-2648 KSGIILSIQSIIKL
+2648 KSNIVLSIQSIIKL

-2675 SWPIILDIEDNPK
+2675 SWPLILDIEDNPK
-2688 RKLAAIANCTLDSTA
+2688 RKLAAIANSTLDSTA

-2812 NSIQALKQRNIN
+2812 NSIQMLKQRNVN

-2925 ANPDTKGQCGDS
+2925 ANPDSKGQCGDS

-2967 NAKLVTGCSTS
+2967 TAKLVTGCSIS
-2978 DIWARTG
+2978 ESWARTG

-3026 LNSTTSSNAGVANT
+3026 LNSTTSSNAANT
-3040 TTPATAGGEQELHD
+3040 TIAAGVSGNDQELHD
-3054 AVYVVGALD
+3054 AVYIVGALD

-3069 GMNYHPIDIENSVL
+3069 GMYYHPIDIENSVL

>member
-17 KKQKDKSSIDQSFKR
+17 KKQKDKSNIDQSFKR

-77 VKKGGSEKLRTNGEG
+77 VKGPEKLTTGNGHGVEGSAQHKDALEVPHSSDRTGASG
-92 CRDAD
+92 SAAKR
-97 AQLAPE
+97 
-103 DGPSTSSVGSSRT
+103 SSPQ
-116 AELTIEEKLESS
+116 ELTFEEKLESN
-128 DATLDE
+128 DASLDE

-145 YINENRNLIEQTY
+145 YINENRNLVEQTY
-158 EATRKTEKIK
+158 EVSKKVEKIK

-180 HRPGAEDQSAE
+180 AGTAQQQQQQHTSIAAAPRKSLENE
-191 PVQQKSPEQQ
+191 VQNNDLSGRTIAGGSVKSPPAPDAATG
-201 EVQSNK
+201 NG
-207 DLRSAHPTV
+207 
-216 AGRQSLLGSATTVV
+216 AGRV
-230 KSGSGSNGGARVK
+230 R

-249 INVSTEAILE
+249 INVSSDAIPE
-259 EEDEIASEVCSTV
+259 EEEAHEGS
-272 GAVRPKHTDDAGPGD
+272 VRGGSSSCRLPEDTAD

-295 TFTIDNN
+295 TFTIESN
-302 TLTSNN
+302 TLTNN
-308 NNSITNNGGTGGAA
+308 AGNHNNTN
-322 GSSQLTAPSN
+322 
-332 TATASSK
+332 ASSK
-339 RSFRSNFSTGTSKTI
+339 KSFRSSFSTATTSTSK
-354 TSSTS
+354 
-359 TATAT
+359 TAT

-378 PSASMQ
+378 PNALMQ

-396 SFDAAPQQQEVTGSR
+396 SFDTCPDEATLSRELHHRPQVVKVVKDTPVPPGGGPTPTNGTNRS
-411 DRRASL
+411 DRAR
-417 DKPND
+417 
-422 RLKSPSRNA
+422 SPSRIP

-456 DDAGKQANPADHVSD
+456 DGGQGGEVDGIESAGSKSD
-471 QQKGSD
+471 GGGGLKEPE

-493 DVDIKVDEKDLLRRH
+493 DVDIKVDEKDLRH
-508 GGSANNLTGTGA
+508 SSGGGGSTQNLNGA
-520 SGAGGTVE
+520 LTDGGGGTVE

-541 ATKAAAGRTGTLD
+541 KASASKTGTLD
-554 VEDVNSSGGQNF
+554 VEDANHTFQS
-566 TKGHDNFE
+566 HDNFE
-574 LQRTPNEPTSASG
+574 LQRTPKG
-587 GTEPKF
+587 GDANGGPVEPKF
-593 IFPNNYF
+593 IFPSKYF
-600 EEENNIFYDQTL
+600 EEENNIFYDQTV
-612 YDETELPSPE
+612 YDEAELPSPE

-651 KQLNLGQQEEDLSI
+651 KQLNLGQQEEDSI
-665 LSTPGPRLV
+665 LSNAGPRLV
-674 PPPKI
+674 PPPKV

-712 ALLQRR
+712 TLLQRR

-750 TARVAGKDIF
+750 QRVAGKDIF

-770 LGDSDFC
+770 LGDDC
-777 GVADPAALAAMASL
+777 NGGELPVAAAAAGPL
-791 EVDAPDFAR
+791 EPEAPDFAR

-844 KEFYRDYGAGRMGA
+844 KEFYRDYGAGRAAILGTHGTADGA
-858 PAAASANDD
+858 AVGATGTSTLKAEDQD
-867 PAEENDYYDTFLV
+867 EENDYYDNFIVT
-880 SKNETIRFKNSALQQ
+880 KNETIRFKNSALQQ
-895 RYFQHGDAGLE
+895 RYFQQTDAGLE
-906 FMFPY
+906 FVFPH
-911 PDKRKSG
+911 PDKRKS
-918 SSTLGSTSGHGKQQ
+918 STGGTTGSTGQG
-932 KSSGG
+932 
-937 NNKSANG
+937 KSAK
-944 TLHYG
+944 
-949 AAAGGL
+949 GGKSGSGS
-955 AGQRKQ
+955 AHSTTTASGRKQ

-976 SAVGGPLL
+976 MNVGGGSHYTEEEFL
-984 VTSDRDIDKA
+984 RDDANLSAKRPNQ
-994 VTKSVSGLVTRY
+994 TSVSVARY
-1006 HEPPSAASAPS
+1006 KEPGAASSA
-1017 FMFKRSISAPF
+1017 FVYKRSISAPF
-1028 GDSNFQLTTPG
+1028 GDSNFQLATAAPPG
-1039 DDLKRVRSACTVQQ
+1039 EDLKRIRSAGAIQ
-1053 NEISLASIFPSVNGV
+1053 NEISLASIFPSVNG
-1068 DRSKSKGSKQPHQQY
+1068 DKALRHRYMGKNNDGEDN
-1083 ASDEDDDEDDG
+1083 DEELDQDDDDDDDEEEDE
-1094 GEFSENEFLINSL
+1094 EFSENEFLINSL

-1113 VRCDKM
+1113 VRCDKV
-1119 NSDCECFECGS
+1119 NSDCECFEEAGTGS
-1130 SGESPVRKTSKRK
+1130 PPKRK
-1143 VYTAKGTV
+1143 DSQGRLSRGRLLKVGGAK
-1151 RVGQESGEVKNKSEE
+1151 RVFDRNGDEVVLVGEQGDEKRAGEK

-1172 DDEEEEDEEE
+1172 DEEEEEDEEV
-1182 EGDENDENYCDVFD
+1182 DENDENYCDVFD

-1214 KSKKRVV
+1214 KSKKRTV

-1256 NVQHGSGAGGGSGGG
+1256 NVQHGGGG
-1271 GSNNPGYVNDIQS
+1271 GGGGGGGAGSNPGYVNDIQS

-1297 FASSGTGGG
+1297 FASSGGSGGG
-1306 GGGGGGSASSR
+1306 SR
-1317 DRNDRSSSGGGGAGG
+1317 DRNDRSSSGSGGGGG
-1332 HHHHSSS
+1332 HHHSSS
-1339 SHQHREQQQQQQ
+1339 HQQQREQQQQ

-1371 YHSAA
+1371 YHS
-1376 AGRQPD
+1376 
-1382 VLQPGELLRPAP
+1382 
-1394 SHPVSGIPVSQQLLL
+1394 
-1409 RHQQQQQQQLLLQQ
+1409 
-1423 SRSHAALST
+1423 
-1432 TTSSGSTSSSCGG
+1432 
-1445 PTGGPAS
+1445 
-1452 AASRETTPG
+1452 
-1461 LYSSAL
+1461 
-1467 VAAAAE
+1467 
-1473 ALVQLKV
+1473 
-1480 TRIAPLP
+1480 
-1487 PVPGGDSGV
+1487 
-1496 IGKAPANQP
+1496 
-1505 PTLPDPSTTGAVILR
+1505 
-1520 SKPQP
+1520 
-1525 IPQQQQQQHQPQL
+1525 
-1538 HQHLS
+1538 
-1543 GAKPTDQPDPD
+1543 
-1554 RSSNSPVGGATD
+1554 
-1566 GKNCRNNRRIGRH
+1566 
-1579 ESRYTSEVRQ
+1579 
-1589 EAVQQALAAL
+1589 
-1599 KNRPKPSLPMPS
+1599 
-1611 KRSSVLN
+1611 
-1618 RSPER
+1618 
-1623 DHDDSD
+1623 D

-1643 GRIST
+1643 GGRIST

-1667 RLPSSRDH
+1667 KLPSARDHHHH

-1681 PLPVHAGT
+1681 PLPQPPQQ
-1689 KQSSQHQ
+1689 KQSSQHGGGAQ
-1696 APAPPSHR
+1696 PPTHR
-1704 PPQTIPTNQQQPS
+1704 PPQTIPTQPISVQQQQ
-1717 NAQHGATLSD
+1717 QHATLSD
-1727 TSSAGSPPAVHRN
+1727 TSSAGSPPAVHRSN
-1740 QHSYQNKPGYDM
+1740 HHHQYHQSKPSSYDITELN
-1752 TDLSDFQPQQR
+1752 DFQLSSGQQQR
-1763 PYAAPDITQFSA
+1763 TTPYAAPDITQFSA

-1846 APKPEGSIMTPVQG
+1846 APKPEGSVMTPVHG

-1874 AALQRYGTSTFK
+1874 AALQRYGTSSFK

-1931 SLKPGDRV
+1931 ALKPGDRV

-2034 DFNTSN
+2034 DFNTNN

-2052 YTTDKDGSVMGVTVT
+2052 YTTDKEGSVMGVTVT

-2267 PSATMVVVNAEGP
+2267 PSATMVVVSADGP

-2305 LEGMTNSTF
+2305 LEGMTNSSF
-2314 KVQPLAEAPVTK
+2314 KVQPLLEAPTTK
-2326 DGETIPGKPINDEMY
+2326 DGETIPGKPIGDEVY

-2401 RVLRDERVCVI
+2401 KVLRDERVCVI

-2497 IHHDASVGP
+2497 IHHGSIQQLQISGTSSSSSATNLGGVAGLGTGTGTGTTGTDASVGP

-2548 ASSSP
+2548 ANSSP

-2675 SWPIILDIEDNPK
+2675 SWPTILDIEDNPK
-2688 RKLAAIANCTLDSTA
+2688 RKLAAIANSTLDSTA

-2925 ANPDTKGQCGDS
+2925 ANPDSKGQCGDS

-2967 NAKLVTGCSTS
+2967 NAKLVTGCSTN
-2978 DIWARTG
+2978 DTWARTG

-3026 LNSTTSSNAGVANT
+3026 LNSTTSSNAGGNT
-3040 TTPATAGGEQELHD
+3040 VATAGGVAGNEQELHD

>member
-17 KKQKDKSSIDQSFKR
+17 KKQKDKSNIDQSFKR

-77 VKKGGSEKLRTNGEG
+77 VKGPEKLTTGNGHGVEGSAQHKDALEVPHSSDRTGASG
-92 CRDAD
+92 SAAKR
-97 AQLAPE
+97 
-103 DGPSTSSVGSSRT
+103 SSPQ
-116 AELTIEEKLESS
+116 ELTFEEKLESN
-128 DATLDE
+128 DASLDE

-145 YINENRNLIEQTY
+145 YINENRNLVEQTY
-158 EATRKTEKIK
+158 EVSKKVEKIK

-180 HRPGAEDQSAE
+180 AGTAQQQQQQHTSIAAAPRKSLENE
-191 PVQQKSPEQQ
+191 VQNNDLSGRTIAGGSVKSPPAPDAATG
-201 EVQSNK
+201 NG
-207 DLRSAHPTV
+207 
-216 AGRQSLLGSATTVV
+216 AGRV
-230 KSGSGSNGGARVK
+230 R

-249 INVSTEAILE
+249 INVSSDAIPE
-259 EEDEIASEVCSTV
+259 EEEAHEGS
-272 GAVRPKHTDDAGPGD
+272 VRGGSSSCRLPEDTAD

-295 TFTIDNN
+295 TFTIESN
-302 TLTSNN
+302 TLTNN
-308 NNSITNNGGTGGAA
+308 AGNHNNTN
-322 GSSQLTAPSN
+322 
-332 TATASSK
+332 ASSK
-339 RSFRSNFSTGTSKTI
+339 KSFRSSFSTATTSTSK
-354 TSSTS
+354 
-359 TATAT
+359 TAT

-378 PSASMQ
+378 PNALMQ

-396 SFDAAPQQQEVTGSR
+396 SFDTCPDEATLSRELHHRPQVVKVVKDTPVPPGGGPTPTNGTNRS
-411 DRRASL
+411 DRAR
-417 DKPND
+417 
-422 RLKSPSRNA
+422 SPSRIP

-456 DDAGKQANPADHVSD
+456 DGGQGGEVDGIESAGSKSD
-471 QQKGSD
+471 GGGGLKEPE

-493 DVDIKVDEKDLLRRH
+493 DVDIKVDEKDLRH
-508 GGSANNLTGTGA
+508 SSGGGGSTQNLNGA
-520 SGAGGTVE
+520 LTDGGGGTVE

-541 ATKAAAGRTGTLD
+541 KASASKTGTLD
-554 VEDVNSSGGQNF
+554 VEDANHTFQS
-566 TKGHDNFE
+566 HDNFE
-574 LQRTPNEPTSASG
+574 LQRTPKG
-587 GTEPKF
+587 GDANGGPVEPKF
-593 IFPNNYF
+593 IFPSKYF
-600 EEENNIFYDQTL
+600 EEENNIFYDQTV
-612 YDETELPSPE
+612 YDEAELPSPE

-651 KQLNLGQQEEDLSI
+651 KQLNLGQQEEDSI
-665 LSTPGPRLV
+665 LSNAGPRLV
-674 PPPKI
+674 PPPKV

-712 ALLQRR
+712 TLLQRR

-750 TARVAGKDIF
+750 QRVAGKDIF

-770 LGDSDFC
+770 LGDDC
-777 GVADPAALAAMASL
+777 NGGELPVAAAAAGPL
-791 EVDAPDFAR
+791 EPEAPDFAR

-844 KEFYRDYGAGRMGA
+844 KEFYRDYGAGRAAILGTHGTADGA
-858 PAAASANDD
+858 AVGATGTSTLKAEDQD
-867 PAEENDYYDTFLV
+867 EENDYYDNFIVT
-880 SKNETIRFKNSALQQ
+880 KNETIRFKNSALQQ
-895 RYFQHGDAGLE
+895 RYFQQTDAGLE
-906 FMFPY
+906 FVFPH
-911 PDKRKSG
+911 PDKRKS
-918 SSTLGSTSGHGKQQ
+918 STGGTTGSTGQG
-932 KSSGG
+932 
-937 NNKSANG
+937 KSAK
-944 TLHYG
+944 
-949 AAAGGL
+949 GGKSGSGS
-955 AGQRKQ
+955 AHSTTTASGRKQ

-976 SAVGGPLL
+976 MNVGGGSHYTEEEFL
-984 VTSDRDIDKA
+984 RDDANLSAKRPNQ
-994 VTKSVSGLVTRY
+994 TSVSVARY
-1006 HEPPSAASAPS
+1006 KEPGAASSA
-1017 FMFKRSISAPF
+1017 FVYKRSISAPF
-1028 GDSNFQLTTPG
+1028 GDSNFQLATAAPPG
-1039 DDLKRVRSACTVQQ
+1039 EDLKRIRSAGAIQ
-1053 NEISLASIFPSVNGV
+1053 NEISLASIFPSVNG
-1068 DRSKSKGSKQPHQQY
+1068 DKALRHRYMGKNNDGEDN
-1083 ASDEDDDEDDG
+1083 DEELDQDDDDDDDEEEDE
-1094 GEFSENEFLINSL
+1094 EFSENEFLINSL

-1113 VRCDKM
+1113 VRCDKV
-1119 NSDCECFECGS
+1119 NSDCECFEEAGTGS
-1130 SGESPVRKTSKRK
+1130 PPKRK
-1143 VYTAKGTV
+1143 DSQGRLSRGRLLKVGGAK
-1151 RVGQESGEVKNKSEE
+1151 RVFDRNGDEVVLVGEQGDEKRAGEK

-1172 DDEEEEDEEE
+1172 DEEEEEDEEV
-1182 EGDENDENYCDVFD
+1182 DENDENYCDVFD

-1214 KSKKRVV
+1214 KSKKRTV

-1256 NVQHGSGAGGGSGGG
+1256 NVQHGGGG
-1271 GSNNPGYVNDIQS
+1271 GGGGGGGAGSNPGYVNDIQS

-1297 FASSGTGGG
+1297 FASSGGSGGG
-1306 GGGGGGSASSR
+1306 SR
-1317 DRNDRSSSGGGGAGG
+1317 DRNDRSSSGSGGGGG
-1332 HHHHSSS
+1332 HHHSSS
-1339 SHQHREQQQQQQ
+1339 HQQQREQQQQ

-1371 YHSAA
+1371 YH
-1376 AGRQPD
+1376 
-1382 VLQPGELLRPAP
+1382 
-1394 SHPVSGIPVSQQLLL
+1394 
-1409 RHQQQQQQQLLLQQ
+1409 
-1423 SRSHAALST
+1423 
-1432 TTSSGSTSSSCGG
+1432 
-1445 PTGGPAS
+1445 
-1452 AASRETTPG
+1452 
-1461 LYSSAL
+1461 
-1467 VAAAAE
+1467 
-1473 ALVQLKV
+1473 
-1480 TRIAPLP
+1480 
-1487 PVPGGDSGV
+1487 
-1496 IGKAPANQP
+1496 
-1505 PTLPDPSTTGAVILR
+1505 
-1520 SKPQP
+1520 
-1525 IPQQQQQQHQPQL
+1525 
-1538 HQHLS
+1538 
-1543 GAKPTDQPDPD
+1543 
-1554 RSSNSPVGGATD
+1554 
-1566 GKNCRNNRRIGRH
+1566 
-1579 ESRYTSEVRQ
+1579 SEVRQ

-1643 GRIST
+1643 GGRIST

-1667 RLPSSRDH
+1667 KLPSARDHHHH

-1681 PLPVHAGT
+1681 PLPQPPQQ
-1689 KQSSQHQ
+1689 KQSSQHGGGAQ
-1696 APAPPSHR
+1696 PPTHR
-1704 PPQTIPTNQQQPS
+1704 PPQTIPTQPISVQQQQ
-1717 NAQHGATLSD
+1717 QHATLSD
-1727 TSSAGSPPAVHRN
+1727 TSSAGSPPAVHRSN
-1740 QHSYQNKPGYDM
+1740 HHHQYHQSKPSSYDITELN
-1752 TDLSDFQPQQR
+1752 DFQLSSGQQQR
-1763 PYAAPDITQFSA
+1763 TTPYAAPDITQFSA

-1846 APKPEGSIMTPVQG
+1846 APKPEGSVMTPVHG

-1874 AALQRYGTSTFK
+1874 AALQRYGTSSFK

-1931 SLKPGDRV
+1931 ALKPGDRV

-2034 DFNTSN
+2034 DFNTNN

-2052 YTTDKDGSVMGVTVT
+2052 YTTDKEGSVMGVTVT

-2267 PSATMVVVNAEGP
+2267 PSATMVVVSADGP

-2305 LEGMTNSTF
+2305 LEGMTNSSF
-2314 KVQPLAEAPVTK
+2314 KVQPLLEAPTTK
-2326 DGETIPGKPINDEMY
+2326 DGETIPGKPIGDEVY

-2401 RVLRDERVCVI
+2401 KVLRDERVCVI

-2497 IHHDASVGP
+2497 IHHGSIQQLQISGTSSSSSATNLGGVAGLGTGTGTGTTGTDASVGP

-2548 ASSSP
+2548 ANSSP

-2675 SWPIILDIEDNPK
+2675 SWPTILDIEDNPK
-2688 RKLAAIANCTLDSTA
+2688 RKLAAIANSTLDSTA

-2925 ANPDTKGQCGDS
+2925 ANPDSKGQCGDS

-2967 NAKLVTGCSTS
+2967 NAKLVTGCSTN
-2978 DIWARTG
+2978 DTWARTG

-3026 LNSTTSSNAGVANT
+3026 LNSTTSSNAGGNT
-3040 TTPATAGGEQELHD
+3040 VATAGGVAGNEQELHD